1 MDSVDLVNALINNST
16 IDTSGG
22 LRPEE
27 VPTLNNA
34 ALAQEGYNRAAAI
47 ASLTPEE
54 LAMYEQANNRPMS
67 LLELASMGQGAI
79 QYGQDA
85 RALDRAGILEYGQ
98 AALGGFGEGFVS
110 ALAAPAAMAAG
121 AQADLAMARENA
133 IRERLGL
140 PSIAHNYTGELTKA
154 ANDMAQGFGNWFRS
168 NEQLQYAK
176 ADAAKRA
183 ARQQRDNL
191 QYQQDLAN
199 GMGAGEAGF
208 RDFLRSAVTG
218 IENFADNPTNMVD
231 TTSQLAGELVAQ
243 GLGAKGL
250 GKALG
255 TGTSTA
261 GKVFN
266 STAATV
272 VSEMASGV
280 GDAAEA
286 IEKLSDK
293 QLLQQSPE
301 FRQLYVENLAE
312 GKTYEQAIKDAR
324 TELTRQAS
332 LLEIGS
338 SGLAALLGAK
348 FARPV
353 ERLMPNANAPISLVR
368 DSLSEGIEEAIT
380 GFGQGVGTNIAAQQT
395 YNPDQRIMEGVGA
408 QTTEGALAGALGSA
422 TLRTPGSIVQGINDI
437 NQKVQSL
444 SEQKEAEKA
453 NALETLNQADNAKQ
467 ANLDNAVK
475 VEEATVSEP
484 DPLSPEDSSV
494 ETPYRKVTDSSGN
507 VQYHHS
513 NPNYDKP
520 SSLDAKDVTNYKL
533 DEILPEEAR
542 TSLIRALRYLNDKVK
557 QKTATEEELNT
568 YVGLVDRMKDN
579 LKGHTDFIHLLKE
592 KENRDYSSDE
602 VYSNFNHLYAGI
614 LGDASLKDSFTEK
627 VLEDNKK
634 RNKSVYDFGLELN
647 KNQEVAKKRLES
659 YSNKALDKL
668 AKVEDTSKAGAELKA
683 VAKGL
688 SQGTIDIAEPKVKK
702 TILKIRNKANQTDDE
717 RVINSVYTIL
727 DKANKLNLL
736 KGRNNGIFKVNN
748 NLYHEDYGTKRAIG
762 NIVFDITSAI
772 ANNNEKALDN
782 HLERLNH
789 VNLALTRK
797 RRLQQQ
803 ALKNLDNTKHTYVSY
818 NSATQK
824 EYVEQ
829 TYLGSLDLYD
839 ENADNQQKVATIQ
852 NAINEVV
859 SSTYPDKQLSTAETV
874 DELPDVDKLKDQF
887 RKKYGTNKKSSSK
900 ATYTPNTSTTAES
913 EVTTTPAQ
921 QAPQIKPTQ
930 PSVAPQ
936 QAVDTTPPPLDQEQ
950 EEEVQEQ
957 EETNSEPEE
966 SEEEATTPVV
976 QESQDN
982 TVDDEDNAED
992 DEDTE
997 DKEDEVTVDIDKDID
1012 DDADVDTEEKNAE
1025 LNSEPE
1031 TGEEETS
1038 APTQQE
1044 TKATDNTEAKE
1055 EEKDSTEADNAETEE
1070 EEKKDNSAQPQ
1081 AVQPFT
1087 VPQVDIEKD
1096 IKQKVTTPVSLKK
1109 SKVSSPPKKKTAHP
1123 VTTSA
1128 QPQKATSASTPTPKQ
1143 QIPFTINAINKAVVA
1158 NTPIA
1163 PKVDPS
1169 TPEAGL
1175 EENTAVASFGSLPVA
1190 PSLPELRPYVAP
1202 KATVSFD
1209 LDDVDIPEEERELNR
1224 ELISS
1229 AAAERAMINQQIE
1242 ADVFGYKELTPD
1254 DKDLQEEI
1262 NKSFKEKGYS
1272 TNVHYGILQT
1282 QTNHKDNPF
1291 TMKDL
1296 VKSIATTQWADNLSG
1311 SPEAKWSAQT
1321 RSIIGYAYD
1330 QVSNPTRID
1339 YMTGDEMLE
1348 FAEKRMDLKQFYFKQ
1363 QKEKQKTVWADLFT
1377 NEQNKHLEEE
1387 FKKAYD
1393 QADHDGK
1400 TNKDI
1405 IANWSKKFRTFTT
1418 GALAPKKEHPND
1430 NLDNL
1435 GGYIKSNI
1443 AKGTPAT
1450 EIAFGIKLENGEL
1463 NCEHLT
1469 TERALAVFTEM
1480 DPISGVLHLNPKAEV
1495 TMAMATLATAQKI
1508 ETRLNCKDDLALEE
1522 SLNQFGLGKKDLAG
1536 LSEEDMVAF
1545 RYGMP
1550 VDSVTQDAATT
1561 FEDYAGFRNNNDT
1574 SQSLSGELLSRAF
1587 AELGTQFLI
1596 KQGIIRTQIFY
1607 FIPKYDSNGDALRD
1621 ASGNIQYQRISS
1633 EAGAL
1638 NKNPDKITL
1647 VYAVPTLAYAD
1658 LDETNEG
1665 KDIGEPKTYKGK
1677 EIPEVSFLGVGNDDF
1692 LDRLFSHAPKRAF
1705 YTDPKDLPEAPT
1717 HQLRHPDVP
1726 LTPAQQQALLNQE
1739 QTPHELDKDFAF
1751 VMTAIEE
1758 AGVHAI
1764 TGNGEDAS
1772 GYYNDESAATLKGR
1786 RENLSRDYKKA
1797 IKRMLAALSA
1807 NPLHPA
1813 IWGADDIHGGGRSQ
1827 ERMDNGDQASK
1838 LMRYMFPNVHELID
1852 IFGTDTRA
1860 YEDHMNF
1867 KRAVLQAFGV
1877 KLKKNSDEEIDEIF
1891 DKVLTAFLDKYDGGN
1906 FDPKAYLNSV
1916 EGVLEAFDTIGSSFG
1931 GKPENAF
1938 IGLSATINLFKY
1950 AKAVKTNGQF
1960 INTLP
1965 IEFDGSC
1972 HGFAMAHWLMDA
1984 SKEFTV
1990 QTIKAMYRSDIYPG
2004 LDRTSSIEMQKAL
2017 GEDNY
2022 TANAAACQAKVA
2034 ACINNVLQR
2043 EAEGRAPISLAVED
2057 PITGETI
2064 VLTEKDLMLDIFSL
2078 IGNLS
2083 NGNLTINEE
2092 ALQAAAVNGSSDNVG
2107 KIVDIARI
2115 ASKGPTMRV
2124 NYGQGAAQN
2133 AVETWNE
2140 LSADFSL
2147 KLSDIIQANQE
2158 GNEVPPYKVY
2168 FKKELEKGEMS
2179 EDQAFAKF
2187 QGIGRALYFLNN
2199 YSIEAVE
2206 DTAPNGRP
2214 LGTFRERIVKAEQEI
2229 PMLDLFKLGKDE
2241 VPNKDQLKELRK
2253 FTLSNTD
2260 NYSPN
2265 LMSSFRQF
2273 YSDHMYDAVNEART
2287 SGYKGFMN
2295 LIVSLYSVSA
2305 EMAGTVIIEQIHKK
2319 ITDNGGLL
2327 PSNNEVLDIRKKT
2340 AQYFPTIVKGS
2351 GTNLDL
2357 ARSAKTNVNVLKKT
2371 RQKDKSFKE
2380 REVNATR
2387 ITSCS
2392 LNNSTVEQGPFAGEK
2407 VMATLHTD
2415 QLARIPVPNG
2425 VGPIAITTIANS
2437 DGMMQLILFLMK
2449 QLDRSAVNRY
2459 DGVDI
2464 AVKAAQDAG
2473 VYINEAARATIQNII
2488 TIGHIENATKLVAGM
2503 MTFSNEYKALGN
2515 TPEDIKRKE
2524 YLNMIANALH
2534 RALCIYNPAYLK
2546 EAKRK
2551 GRDPTF
2557 TPSFD
2562 ELQTILK
2569 KYFLDK
2575 IREYHKNLFINN
2587 VVKASLPMTM
2597 AHMSVSAQAYRV
2609 RDRRDTFEV
2618 DPTLSIDATL
2628 EAVAKEAQR
2637 RREIVEKHYKEIYS
2651 HYLRTGVFKIPD
2663 EVFENPISTYNG
2675 VSYAFNSDPLL
2686 LPIPTPYRRS
2696 LPNVRS
2702 PNNREVAANAP
2713 VDQAP
2718 PRDTVA
2724 VQPQQTT
2731 IRNKGRQ
2738 STFLQNMVKTF
2749 LNTNPALMSD
2759 RFTRRDLQNFLD
2771 TFLETNTKDM
2781 QVKTATIAELTKAG
2795 FATDLTDTSGL
2806 FVPEDNTLYLI
2817 KDNFSKKDKAEKA
2830 EVVVHELIH
2839 ALTASRIAAIY
2850 NDKDHPLRENLLRL
2864 AQLRIEFGHRLKQS
2878 DPAKYDDFNNRVNKG
2893 DQLTKIQEFVAYML
2907 TDPDYLEF
2915 AKTEQYLHKN
2925 LKHKILGLFRHF
2937 TKLFM
2942 QIFGLKSKKDLRYY
2956 MSFYGQTLLHTT
2968 AIVAAVKPDTN
2979 HGGALLKYT
2988 NKGNGI
2994 NLAQWAAKLEDITNV
3009 ITANDSLKKG
3019 QFKAKQASIAAD
3031 IRDLMQE
3038 SGFSHL
3044 SNQEL
3049 LVASGIAT
3057 LYSSSAK
3064 LDSSTKLDAF
3074 ELRELVA
3081 KSLKPEDFAFPQD
3094 GNDMS
3099 LAQKRYDF
3107 ITGVTKQEALGEDSS
3122 LGIFMGLSLV
3132 SPQVKSILK
3141 NANIKVQKRL
3151 LGTER
3156 VLALSESPIDAALT
3170 SLGNRALQ
3178 AINALSS
3185 IKNKPKGVIETIASL
3200 NRDLVEIQKKASILE
3215 KPTNL
3220 VDNLNNGVVNK
3231 VDEAGT
3237 RFLQGDTLKKWATSD
3252 KGFLQF
3258 LAHSLNLTVPLL
3270 LKEDNSFYIAH
3281 KKTILELV
3289 NTYERDNPGM
3299 LSRFFITAY
3308 RELVSADEQADKIFA
3323 AEKEAK
3329 AVIQATRNNW
3339 REVAPREIKKH
3350 FTDEGVRLTD
3360 KDNAVLNTVILK
3372 SDLGTLD
3379 SATIASVMTGN
3390 LNKEINKRK
3399 AQLSDIAIEKSEQ
3412 LAKYLITRRASQGM
3426 LRNAEAISIFALDQR
3441 IRSKSRRPKDNLVKD
3456 STVAIDELVTLLA
3469 LKEDMKTFNRAREIY
3484 AQAPNAFTY
3493 TVSQQR
3499 QNKEAEMA
3507 KVMLNNKNRYN
3518 YYKGFFPENTVT
3530 PTNVQ
3535 VVPVEAMS
3543 YYKSLGYK
3551 SIGTSFDKNFAY
3563 MQSTID
3569 PMSTFNQ
3576 GGLQSIINQTGG
3588 VDAVTGWSPNSRVFK
3603 RIKSPKVVERLT
3615 LAIPTM
3621 ADRPEAYLP
3630 VLDETGSEIIGYE
3643 IAIDP
3648 EKFSSVSYE
3657 TDFAKNLGAWK
3668 GRQIEEQLARDF
3680 NKELVKTVKEMYE
3693 EASPSEQ
3700 KTNFVDLIQLAKKD
3714 PLVKDA
3720 LDNLSPET
3728 LIELSGKP
3736 RLPKEFFVRRD
3747 LISDIIGRRQASVI
3761 DLKTGLTYWNP
3772 RVQRALVNALEGVV
3786 GKKALYYLYRGEK
3799 FTNALISSARNFI
3812 VIRSGEVMVFNLL
3825 GNFVSLLVRGVPL
3838 NEILTL
3844 APKIVKEL
3852 EHFNRS
3858 RQKQVIIE
3866 MALNAEKG
3874 KDNPDERKIAAL
3886 ERRLEQEKAM
3896 ISNLTYSG
3904 DLLKAGEYNT
3914 IADLGD
3920 VNDDIL
3926 LSTGKWGEYIE
3937 KQVDKLPDVL
3947 KEGGRQLILSKDTAL
3962 YRGLEKGT
3970 QYGDFVAKAIL
3981 YHHLITRKNVKPNR
3995 ALSKVRYEYVNYDM
4009 LPGRTREYLE
4019 NIGLLWFYNYKL
4031 RSVRTMVSM
4040 LKENPLGSVISLFSP
4055 ISLDL
4060 DIGTALTDNFFSKLI
4075 TNPFGSIG
4083 PKILD
4088 LPWITNHLW
4097 YNMFS

>member
-1 MDSVDLVNALINNST
+1 MDNIDLVNAIINSNPV
-16 IDTSGG
+16 DTSGG
-22 LRPEE
+22 LNPSDINR
-27 VPTLNNA
+27 LNTA
-34 ALAQEGYNRAAAI
+34 ALAQEGYNRAAAN
-47 ASLTPEE
+47 AALSPEE
-54 LAMYEQANNRPMS
+54 LALYNANNQARS
-67 LLELASMGQGAI
+67 FLELAAMGQGAS
-79 QYGQDA
+79 QYIQDA
-85 RALDRAGILEYGQ
+85 AALDSATALEYGQ
-98 AALGGFGEGFVS
+98 AFAGGLGEGFVS
-110 ALAAPAAMAAG
+110 ALAAPVAMAAG
-121 AQADLAMARENA
+121 AQADLAVARENA
-133 IRERLGL
+133 IREQLGL
-140 PSIAHNYTGELTKA
+140 PSIAHNYTGEFTKA

-168 NEQLQYAK
+168 DEQLQYAK

-191 QYQQDLAN
+191 QYQKDLEN

-208 RDFLRSAVTG
+208 RDFLRSMTTG
-218 IENFADNPTNMVD
+218 WENFTDNPTNMFD
-231 TTSQLAGELVAQ
+231 TTGQLAGELVAQ
-243 GLGAKGL
+243 GLGAKGI

-261 GKVFN
+261 GKVLN
-266 STAATV
+266 STASTV
-272 VSEMASGV
+272 ISEMASGV
-280 GDAAEA
+280 GDSAEA
-286 IEKLSDK
+286 IDKLSDK

-301 FRQLYVENLAE
+301 FQQLYVEGLAQ

-324 TELTRQAS
+324 TELKRQAS

-353 ERLMPNANAPISLVR
+353 ERLMPNASAPTSLVR
-368 DSLSEGIEEAIT
+368 DSLSEGVEEAIT
-380 GFGQGVGTNIAAQQT
+380 GFGQGMGTNIAAQQT

-422 TLRTPGSIVQGINDI
+422 TLRTPGSIVQSINEV
-437 NQKVQSL
+437 NQKVQLL
-444 SEQKEAEKA
+444 SEQKEAERASAIKA
-453 NALETLNQADNAKQ
+453 INQASTAKQ

-484 DPLSPEDSSV
+484 DPLSPEDSSI

-513 NPNYDKP
+513 NSNYDNP
-520 SSLDAKDVTNYKL
+520 ASLDTNDVINYKL
-533 DEILPEEAR
+533 DEILPEEA
-542 TSLIRALRYLNDKVK
+542 SADLLSALEYLNDKVK
-557 QKTATEEELNT
+557 QKTATEEELT
-568 YVGLVDRMKDN
+568 AYVGLVDRMKDN

-592 KENRDYSSDE
+592 KENRDYSSDIT
-602 VYSNFNHLYAGI
+602 YSNFNHLYAGL
-614 LGDASLKDSFTEK
+614 LGDEALKDSFDEK
-627 VLEDNKK
+627 LLNDNKDA
-634 RNKSVYDFGLELN
+634 NKIIYDFGLEFS
-647 KNQEVAKKRLES
+647 KNQEIAKKRLES

-668 AKVEDTSKAGAELKA
+668 AKVEDTSTAGAELNA

-688 SQGTIDIAEPKVKK
+688 SQGTIDIADPKVKK
-702 TILKIRNKANQTDDE
+702 TILKIRNKANQTNNE
-717 RVINSVYTIL
+717 KVINSIYTIL
-727 DKANKLNLL
+727 DEANRLSLL
-736 KGRNNGIFKVNN
+736 KNREKGVARIND
-748 NLYHEDYGTKRAIG
+748 NLYHRDYGAKKAIG
-762 NIVFDITSAI
+762 NIISNITA
-772 ANNNEKALDN
+772 AMATNNEKALEV

-797 RRLQQQ
+797 RKILQQ
-803 ALKNLDNTKHTYVSY
+803 ALKDLDNSRHGYISY
-818 NSATQK
+818 NPVSQK
-824 EYVEQ
+824 EYGAGVN
-829 TYLGSLDLYD
+829 LGSLDLYD
-839 ENADNQQKVATIQ
+839 DNAENQQKVATIL

-859 SSTYPDKQLSTAETV
+859 SSSYPDRRLSDAEIIE
-874 DELPDVDKLKDQF
+874 ELPDVDKLKEQF
-887 RKKYGTNKKSSSK
+887 RKKYSNYYKQKPSSTS
-900 ATYTPNTSTTAES
+900 NTSITPEPEVDTTA
-913 EVTTTPAQ
+913 PQ
-921 QAPQIKPTQ
+921 QAPQTEPMQ
-930 PSVAPQ
+930 PSVESQ

-950 EEEVQEQ
+950 EE
-957 EETNSEPEE
+957 TNSKPEE
-966 SEEEATTPVV
+966 GEEEAVTSVAQT
-976 QESQDN
+976 SQDN
-982 TVDDEDNAED
+982 AVN
-992 DEDTE
+992 
-997 DKEDEVTVDIDKDID
+997 DKDKD
-1012 DDADVDTEEKNAE
+1012 AE

-1031 TGEEETS
+1031 SGEEGAST
-1038 APTQQE
+1038 PVQQKTQ
-1044 TKATDNTEAKE
+1044 TIDNTEP
-1055 EEKDSTEADNAETEE
+1055 EEK
-1070 EEKKDNSAQPQ
+1070 NSRVQPQ

-1087 VPQVDIEKD
+1087 VPQVDIGKD
-1096 IKQKVTTPVSLKK
+1096 IKQKATIPVPLKK
-1109 SKVSSPPKKKTAHP
+1109 SKIFSLPKKKKSQS
-1123 VTTSA
+1123 VTTNA
-1128 QPQKATSASTPTPKQ
+1128 QPQKVTAAPTPTLKQ
-1143 QIPFTINAINKAVVA
+1143 QISFTINAINKAVVA
-1158 NTPIA
+1158 STPIA
-1163 PKVDPS
+1163 PAVDPS
-1169 TPEAGL
+1169 TPAADL

-1202 KATVSFD
+1202 KAKVSFD
-1209 LDDVDIPEEERELNR
+1209 LNDVDIPEEERELNGD
-1224 ELISS
+1224 LISS
-1229 AAAERAMINQQIE
+1229 AVAKKAMINQQIE
-1242 ADVFGYKELTPD
+1242 ADVFGNKGLTPD
-1254 DKDLQEEI
+1254 DKDIQEEI
-1262 NKSFKEKGYS
+1262 NRSFKEKGYS
-1272 TNVHYGILQT
+1272 KNNYYGTLQT
-1282 QTNHKDNPF
+1282 QTNHKDNPY

-1296 VKSIATTQWADNLSG
+1296 VKSIATTKWTDIPSG

-1339 YMTGDEMLE
+1339 YMTGEEMLTL
-1348 FAEKRMDLKQFYFKQ
+1348 AEERMDLKQFYFKQ
-1363 QKEKQKTVWADLFT
+1363 QVEEEKDVWADLFT
-1377 NEQNKHLEEE
+1377 NEQNKHLQDS
-1387 FKKAYD
+1387 FQKAYD

-1405 IANWSKKFRTFTT
+1405 ISNWSKEFHTFTS
-1418 GALAPKKEHPND
+1418 GALAPKKDHPND

-1435 GGYIKSNI
+1435 GGYIKSSI
-1443 AKGTPAT
+1443 AKGTSAT
-1450 EIAFGIKLENGEL
+1450 EVAFGIKLENDEL
-1463 NCEHLT
+1463 NFKHLT
-1469 TERALAVFTEM
+1469 TERALAVFTEI
-1480 DPISGVLHLNPKAEV
+1480 DPTTGDLHFNSKAEA

-1508 ETRLNCKDDLALEE
+1508 ETRLNCRDDVALEQ

-1536 LSEEDMVAF
+1536 LNEEDMVAF

-1550 VDSVTQDAATT
+1550 IDSVIQDNATT

-1596 KQGIIRTQIFY
+1596 KQGIIRTQVFY

-1621 ASGNIQYQRISS
+1621 ASGNIQYQRIDSK
-1633 EAGAL
+1633 AGAL

-1658 LDETNEG
+1658 LDETNEN

-1677 EIPEVSFLGVGNDDF
+1677 EIPEVSFVGVGNDDF
-1692 LDRLFSHAPKRAF
+1692 LDKLFSHAPKRAF
-1705 YTDPKDLPEAPT
+1705 YTDPKDMPEAPT

-1726 LTPAQQQALLNQE
+1726 LTAAQQQALLNQG
-1739 QTPHELDKDFAF
+1739 QTPHELDKNFAF
-1751 VMTAIEE
+1751 VMISIEE
-1758 AGVHAI
+1758 DGVHTI

-1772 GYYNDESAATLKGR
+1772 GDYNDESAATLKGR

-1797 IKRMLAALSA
+1797 IKRMLAALAA

-1813 IWGADDIHGGGRSQ
+1813 IWGAHDIHGGGRSQ

-1838 LMRYMFPNVHELID
+1838 LMRYMFSNVHELIN

-1867 KRAVLQAFGV
+1867 KRAILQAFGV
-1877 KLKKNSDEEIDEIF
+1877 KLKKNSDEEINETF
-1891 DKVLTAFLDKYDGGN
+1891 DKVLTAFLDKYNGGN
-1906 FDPKAYLNSV
+1906 FDPKSYLNSV
-1916 EGVLEAFDTIGSSFG
+1916 EGILEAFDTIGSSFG

-1950 AKAVKTNGQF
+1950 AKAVKTDGQF

-1965 IEFDGSC
+1965 IEHDGSC
-1972 HGFAMAHWLMDA
+1972 NGFAMSHWLMDA

-1990 QTIKAMYRSDIYPG
+1990 QTVKAMYRSDIYPG

-2034 ACINNVLQR
+2034 AGINNVLQR
-2043 EAEGRAPISLAVED
+2043 EAEGRAPISLEVED
-2057 PITGETI
+2057 PITGET
-2064 VLTEKDLMLDIFSL
+2064 VTLTEKSLMLDTFSL

-2092 ALQAAAVNGSSDNVG
+2092 ALQAAAINGSSDNVG

-2133 AVETWNE
+2133 AIETWNE

-2147 KLSDIIQANQE
+2147 KLSDIVQENQE
-2158 GNEVPPYKVY
+2158 GREVPPYKVY

-2187 QGIGRALYFLNN
+2187 QAIGRSLYFLNN
-2199 YSIEAVE
+2199 YLIEAVE

-2214 LGTFRERIVKAEQEI
+2214 LGTFREKIVKAEQEI
-2229 PMLDLFKLGKDE
+2229 PMLDLFKLEKNE
-2241 VPNKDQLKELRK
+2241 TLNKDQLKELRK
-2253 FTLSNTD
+2253 FALSNTS
-2260 NYSPN
+2260 NYSSS

-2287 SGYKGFMN
+2287 SGYKGLMN
-2295 LIVSLYSVSA
+2295 LLVSLYSVSA
-2305 EMAGTVIIEQIHKK
+2305 EMAGTLIIEQIHKK

-2327 PSNNEVLDIRKKT
+2327 PSNNEILDIKKKT

-2351 GTNLDL
+2351 GTNLDM
-2357 ARSAKTNVNVLKKT
+2357 ARSAKTSVTILKKT
-2371 RQKDKSFKE
+2371 RQKDNSFKE

-2392 LNNSTVEQGPFAGEK
+2392 LNNSTVDSGPFAGEK

-2415 QLARIPVPNG
+2415 QVARIPVPNG
-2425 VGPIAITTIANS
+2425 VGPIAITTIANG
-2437 DGMMQLILFLMK
+2437 DGIMQLILFLLK
-2449 QLDRSAVNRY
+2449 QLDPSAVNRY

-2464 AVKAAQDAG
+2464 AVKASQDAG

-2503 MTFSNEYKALGN
+2503 MKFSNEYKALGN
-2515 TPEDIKRKE
+2515 TPEDAKRKE
-2524 YLNMIANALH
+2524 YLNTVANALH
-2534 RALCIYNPAYLK
+2534 RALCIYNSAYLR

-2551 GRDPTF
+2551 DRDPSF

-2562 ELQTILK
+2562 ELQVTVK

-2575 IREYHKNLFINN
+2575 VKEYHENLFINN
-2587 VVKASLPMTM
+2587 VVKASMPMTM
-2597 AHMSVSAQAYRV
+2597 AHMSVNAQAYRV
-2609 RDRRDTFEV
+2609 RDKRDTFEV
-2618 DPTLSIDATL
+2618 DPSLSVDA
-2628 EAVAKEAQR
+2628 AVEVVVQEMQR
-2637 RREIVEKHYKEIYS
+2637 RRTIVEKHYKEIYS
-2651 HYLRTGVFKIPD
+2651 HYLRTGIFKVPD

-2675 VSYAFNSDPLL
+2675 VSYAFNSDPLV
-2686 LPIPTPYRRS
+2686 LPTPTPYRRS
-2696 LPNVRS
+2696 IPNVRS
-2702 PNNREVAANAP
+2702 PINREVAIGAP

-2718 PRDTVA
+2718 PRDTVV
-2724 VQPQQTT
+2724 VQPHQTT
-2731 IRNKGRQ
+2731 IQNKGRQ

-2749 LNTNPALMSD
+2749 LNTNPALMSN
-2759 RFTRRDLQNFLD
+2759 RFTRKDMQNFLD
-2771 TFLETNTKDM
+2771 TFLEVNTKDM
-2781 QVKTATIAELTKAG
+2781 QVKTVTIAELTKAG

-2817 KDNFSKKDKAEKA
+2817 KDNFSKKDKTEKA
-2830 EVVVHELIH
+2830 EVVVHELMH

-2850 NDKDHPLRENLLRL
+2850 HDKKHPLRENLLEL
-2864 AQLRIEFGHRLKQS
+2864 AQLRIEFGHRLKQN
-2878 DPAKYDDFNNRVNKG
+2878 DPAKYDDFNRRVNKG
-2893 DQLTKIQEFVAYML
+2893 NQLTKIQEFVAYML
-2907 TDPDYLEF
+2907 TDPDYIEF
-2915 AKTEQYLHKN
+2915 AKTEQYLYKGI
-2925 LKHKILGLFRHF
+2925 KHKILGLFRHF

-2942 QIFGLKSKKDLRYY
+2942 QIFGLKGKKDLKHY

-2988 NKGNGI
+2988 NKGNDL

-3009 ITANDSLKKG
+3009 VTANNPLKEA
-3019 QFKAKQASIAAD
+3019 QFEAKQVSIAAD
-3031 IRDLMQE
+3031 IRSLMQE
-3038 SGFSHL
+3038 SGFSYL

-3049 LVASGIAT
+3049 LVASGIAA

-3064 LDSSTKLDAF
+3064 LDSSIKLDAF
-3074 ELRELVA
+3074 EVRELVA
-3081 KSLKPEDFAFPQD
+3081 KSLKPEDFVLPQD
-3094 GNDMS
+3094 GNDVS

-3107 ITGVTKQEALGEDSS
+3107 ITGVTKQEALGEDAS
-3122 LGIFMGLSLV
+3122 LGIFMGLALV
-3132 SPQVKSILK
+3132 SPEVKNILK

-3156 VLALSESPIDAALT
+3156 VLALSDSSIDAVIT

-3185 IKNKPKGVIETIASL
+3185 IKNKPKGVIALIASL

-3220 VDNLNNGVVNK
+3220 LENVNNAAVNR

-3237 RFLQGDTLKKWATSD
+3237 KLLQGDTLKKWATSD

-3258 LAHSLNLTVPLL
+3258 LANSLNMTVPLL

-3281 KKTILELV
+3281 KKAILELV
-3289 NTYERDNPGM
+3289 NTYEQENPGM

-3308 RELVSADEQADKIFA
+3308 RELVAADEQADKIFA

-3360 KDNAVLNTVILK
+3360 RDNAVLNTVILK

-3399 AQLSDIAIEKSEQ
+3399 AQLSDIAIGKSEQ

-3426 LRNAEAISIFALDQR
+3426 FRNAEAISIFALDQR
-3441 IRSKSRRPKDNLVKD
+3441 IRNKSRRSGDNLVKD
-3456 STVAIDELVTLLA
+3456 DTVAIDELITLLA

-3499 QNKEAEMA
+3499 QNKEVEMA
-3507 KVMLNNKNRYN
+3507 KVMLNGKNRYN
-3518 YYKGFFPENTVT
+3518 YYKGFFPQNTIT

-3551 SIGTSFDKNFAY
+3551 SIGTSFDKNFTY

-3588 VDAVTGWSPNSRVFK
+3588 VDAVTGWSPNSKVFK
-3603 RIKSPKVVERLT
+3603 RIRSPKVVERLT
-3615 LAIPTM
+3615 LALPTM

-3648 EKFSSVSYE
+3648 EKFNSVSYE

-3693 EASPSEQ
+3693 NASPSEQ
-3700 KTNFVDLIQLAKKD
+3700 KSNFVDLIQLAKKD

-3747 LISDIIGRRQASVI
+3747 LIPDIIGKRQASVI

-3772 RVQRALVNALEGVV
+3772 KTQKALVNALEGVV

-3812 VIRSGEVMVFNLL
+3812 VIRSGEVMIFNLL
-3825 GNFVSLLVRGVPL
+3825 GNFISLLVRGVPL

-3866 MALNAEKG
+3866 MTLNAEKG
-3874 KDNPDERKIAAL
+3874 KDNPNEKKIAAL

-3896 ISNLTYSG
+3896 ISNLTYSC

-3937 KQVDKLPDVL
+3937 KQVGKLPDVL

-3981 YHHLITRKNVKPNR
+3981 YHHLITKKNVKPNK

-4031 RSVRTMVSM
+4031 RSVRTAVSM
-4040 LKENPLGSVISLFSP
+4040 LKENPLGALLSLCSP
-4055 ISLDL
+4055 ISLGL
-4060 DIGTALTDNFFSKLI
+4060 DVGTALTDNFFSKLI

-4083 PKILD
+4083 PKLMDI
-4088 LPWITNHLW
+4088 PWIFNHLW

>member
-34 ALAQEGYNRAAAI
+34 ALTQEGYNRAAAI

-133 IRERLGL
+133 VREQLGL

-168 NEQLQYAK
+168 DEQLQYAK

-218 IENFADNPTNMVD
+218 LENFTDNPTNMVD

-243 GLGAKGL
+243 GLGAKGI

-255 TGTSTA
+255 TGASTA
-261 GKVFN
+261 GKVLN

-338 SGLAALLGAK
+338 SGLAALLGFK

-368 DSLSEGIEEAIT
+368 DSLSEGVEEAIT
-380 GFGQGVGTNIAAQQT
+380 GFGQGIGTNIAAQQT

-422 TLRTPGSIVQGINDI
+422 SLRTPGSIAQGINDI
-437 NQKVQSL
+437 NRKVQSL
-444 SEQKEAEKA
+444 GEQKEAERA
-453 NALETLNQADNAKQ
+453 SAVETLNQADNAKQ

-513 NPNYDKP
+513 NPNYDMP

-542 TSLIRALRYLNDKVK
+542 TSLIRVLRYLNDKVK

-568 YVGLVDRMKDN
+568 YVSLVDRMKDN

-602 VYSNFNHLYAGI
+602 AYSNFNHLYAGL
-614 LGDASLKDSFTEK
+614 LGDASLKDSFSEK
-627 VLEDNKK
+627 VLNDNKK
-634 RNKSVYDFGLELN
+634 RNKSVYDFGVELS
-647 KNQEVAKKRLES
+647 KNQEIAKKRLES

-668 AKVEDTSKAGAELKA
+668 AKVEDTSTAGAELNA

-688 SQGTIDIAEPKVKK
+688 SQGTIDITDPKVKK
-702 TILKIRNKANQTDDE
+702 TILKIRNKANQTNDE
-717 RVINSVYTIL
+717 KVINSIYTIL
-727 DKANKLNLL
+727 EEANKLSLL
-736 KGRNNGIFKVNN
+736 KGRKKGVAKVND
-748 NLYHEDYGTKRAIG
+748 NLYHQDYGFKKAIG
-762 NIVFDITSAI
+762 NIILNITAAMA
-772 ANNNEKALDN
+772 ANNQNALKA
-782 HLERLNH
+782 HLERLDH

-797 RRLQQQ
+797 RKILQQ
-803 ALKNLDNTKHTYVSY
+803 ALKDLDNSRHGYVSY
-818 NSATQK
+818 NPATQE
-824 EYVEQ
+824 EYEAGVN
-829 TYLGSLDLYD
+829 LGSFDLYD
-839 ENADNQQKVATIQ
+839 DNAENQQKVATIL

-859 SSTYPDKQLSTAETV
+859 SSYYPDRRLPDAEIIE
-874 DELPDVDKLKDQF
+874 ELPDVDKLKDQF
-887 RKKYGTNKKSSSK
+887 RKKYSNYYKQKPSFASN
-900 ATYTPNTSTTAES
+900 ASTTPEP
-913 EVTTTPAQ
+913 EVGTTTAQ
-921 QAPQIKPTQ
+921 QASQTEPTQ
-930 PSVAPQ
+930 PSVEPQ
-936 QAVDTTPPPLDQEQ
+936 QAVDTTPPSLDQEQ
-950 EEEVQEQ
+950 EEEATQQQ
-957 EETNSEPEE
+957 EETNSEP
-966 SEEEATTPVV
+966 
-976 QESQDN
+976 
-982 TVDDEDNAED
+982 
-992 DEDTE
+992 DTE
-997 DKEDEVTVDIDKDID
+997 DDDLSPWKLDSEPEKGKEKVTQQQEVQ
-1012 DDADVDTEEKNAE
+1012 DT
-1025 LNSEPE
+1025 NSEPE
-1031 TGEEETS
+1031 NGEEETS
-1038 APTQQE
+1038 VPVQQE
-1044 TKATDNTEAKE
+1044 AQATNNTETEE
-1055 EEKDSTEADNAETEE
+1055 EEKDSAEADNAETKEE
-1070 EEKKDNSAQPQ
+1070 EEKDSSAQPQ

-1087 VPQVDIEKD
+1087 VPQVDIERD
-1096 IKQKVTTPVSLKK
+1096 IKQKVTTPVPLKK
-1109 SKVSSPPKKKTAHP
+1109 SKVSSLPKKKKTQS

-1128 QPQKATSASTPTPKQ
+1128 QPQKARSASTPAPVPKQ
-1143 QIPFTINAINKAVVA
+1143 QVPFTINAINKAVVT

-1163 PKVDPS
+1163 PAVDPS
-1169 TPEAGL
+1169 TPEADL
-1175 EENTAVASFGSLPVA
+1175 KDNTAVASFGSLPAA
-1190 PSLPELRPYVAP
+1190 PSLPELRPYAAP
-1202 KATVSFD
+1202 KAEVSFD
-1209 LDDVDIPEEERELNR
+1209 LDDVDIPQEERELNR

-1296 VKSIATTQWADNLSG
+1296 VKSIATTQWADELSD

-1348 FAEKRMDLKQFYFKQ
+1348 LAEKRMDLKQFYFKQ
-1363 QKEKQKTVWADLFT
+1363 QKEKQKAVWADLFT

-1393 QADHDGK
+1393 QADRDGK

-1405 IANWSKKFRTFTT
+1405 IANWSKKFHTFTT

-1443 AKGTPAT
+1443 TKGTPAT
-1450 EIAFGIKLENGEL
+1450 EVAFGIKLENGEL

-1480 DPISGVLHLNPKAEV
+1480 DPISGILHLNPKAEV

-1550 VDSVTQDAATT
+1550 IDSVTQDAATT

-1633 EAGAL
+1633 KAGAL

-1665 KDIGEPKTYKGK
+1665 KEIGEPKTYKGK

-1739 QTPHELDKDFAF
+1739 QTPHELDKDFAS
-1751 VMTAIEE
+1751 VMTSIEE

-1867 KRAVLQAFGV
+1867 KRSVLQAFGV

-1891 DKVLTAFLDKYDGGN
+1891 DKVLTTFLDKYDGGN

-1916 EGVLEAFDTIGSSFG
+1916 EGLLEAFDAIGSSFG

-1972 HGFAMAHWLMDA
+1972 HGFAMSHWLMDA

-1990 QTIKAMYRSDIYPG
+1990 QTIKAMFRSDIYPG

-2064 VLTEKDLMLDIFSL
+2064 ILTEKDLMLDIFSL

-2092 ALQAAAVNGSSDNVG
+2092 ALQAAAANGSSDNVG

-2147 KLSDIIQANQE
+2147 KLSDIVQANQE

-2187 QGIGRALYFLNN
+2187 QGIGRSLYFLNN
-2199 YSIEAVE
+2199 YSIETVE

-2392 LNNSTVEQGPFAGEK
+2392 LNNSTVDQGPFAGEK

-2415 QLARIPVPNG
+2415 QVARIPVPNG

-2437 DGMMQLILFLMK
+2437 DGMMQLILFLMW

-2524 YLNMIANALH
+2524 YLNMVANALH

-2575 IREYHKNLFINN
+2575 IKEYHKNLFINN

-2609 RDRRDTFEV
+2609 RDKRDTFEV
-2618 DPTLSIDATL
+2618 DPTFSVDAAI
-2628 EAVAKEAQR
+2628 EVVAKEAQR

-2675 VSYAFNSDPLL
+2675 VSYAFNSDPLI

-2718 PRDTVA
+2718 PKDTVA

-2731 IRNKGRQ
+2731 IRNKGRH
-2738 STFLQNMVKTF
+2738 STFLQNMIKTF

-2759 RFTRRDLQNFLD
+2759 RFTRKDLKNFLD
-2771 TFLETNTKDM
+2771 TFLEVNTKDM

-2850 NDKDHPLRENLLRL
+2850 HDKEHPLRENLLRL
-2864 AQLRIEFGHRLKQS
+2864 AQLRFEFGHRLKQS
-2878 DPAKYDDFNNRVNKG
+2878 DPAKYADFNERVNKG

-2915 AKTEQYLHKN
+2915 AKTEQYLYKN
-2925 LKHKILGLFRHF
+2925 VKHKILGLFRHF

-2942 QIFGLKSKKDLRYY
+2942 QIFGLKSKKDLKHY

-2988 NKGNGI
+2988 NKGNDI
-2994 NLAQWAAKLEDITNV
+2994 NLAQWAAKLEDITSIV
-3009 ITANDSLKKG
+3009 TANNSLKEA
-3019 QFKAKQASIAAD
+3019 QFEAKQASIAAD
-3031 IRDLMQE
+3031 IRNLMQE

-3064 LDSSTKLDAF
+3064 LDSSIKLDAF

-3094 GNDMS
+3094 GNDAS

-3122 LGIFMGLSLV
+3122 LGIFMGLALV
-3132 SPQVKSILK
+3132 SPQVKNILK

-3156 VLALSESPIDAALT
+3156 ILALSDSPIDAAIT
-3170 SLGNRALQ
+3170 SVGNRALQ

-3220 VDNLNNGVVNK
+3220 LENLNSGVVNTI
-3231 VDEAGT
+3231 DEAGT
-3237 RFLQGDTLKKWATSD
+3237 KFLQGDTLKKWATSD

-3289 NTYERDNPGM
+3289 NIYERDNPGM

-3399 AQLSDIAIEKSEQ
+3399 AQLSDVAIEKSKQ

-3441 IRSKSRRPKDNLVKD
+3441 IRSKSRKPNDNLVKD

-3643 IAIDP
+3643 IAVDP

-3747 LISDIIGRRQASVI
+3747 LIPDVIGRRQASVI

-3772 RVQRALVNALEGVV
+3772 RVQRALVNALEGIA

-3874 KDNPDERKIAAL
+3874 RNNPSERKIAAL
-3886 ERRLEQEKAM
+3886 ERRLEQEKALV
-3896 ISNLTYSG
+3896 SNLTYSG

-3947 KEGGRQLILSKDTAL
+3947 KEGGRQLILTKDTAL

-3981 YHHLITRKNVKPNR
+3981 YHHLITKKNVKPNK

-4040 LKENPLGSVISLFSP
+4040 LKENPLGSIISMCSP
-4055 ISLDL
+4055 ISLGL

>member
-1 MDSVDLVNALINNST
+1 MSEISNIVSSIIANSQANVPQEAPLDFASNMDVNA
-16 IDTSGG
+16 
-22 LRPEE
+22 
-27 VPTLNNA
+27 A
-34 ALAQEGYNRAAAI
+34 ALAGYQLAAQNQA
-47 ASLTPEE
+47 LTPEE
-54 LAMYEQANNRPMS
+54 IELFSRNNGSSLANAIAMGEGARQFNEDAQAANEIG
-67 LLELASMGQGAI
+67 LL
-79 QYGQDA
+79 
-85 RALDRAGILEYGQ
+85 GQ
-98 AALGGFGEGFVS
+98 AGALVGGTVEGALNTALGV
-110 ALAAPAAMAAG
+110 PAMAAG
-121 AQADLAMARENA
+121 ASADIVAAQENA
-133 IRERLGL
+133 LRRRLGM
-140 PSIAHNYTGELTKA
+140 PERAHNYMGEFTGA
-154 ANDMAQGFGNWFRS
+154 INDFAEGAGNLFRS

-199 GMGAGEAGF
+199 GMGAGEATF
-208 RDFLRSAVTG
+208 RDFLRSAATG
-218 IENFADNPTNMVD
+218 LENFTDNPTMATDVVG
-231 TTSQLAGELVAQ
+231 QMIGELGVQ
-243 GLGAKGL
+243 GKAINVLSKLGRATSNL
-250 GKALG
+250 GKGSIG
-255 TGTSTA
+255 TGVT
-261 GKVFN
+261 V
-266 STAATV
+266 AT
-272 VSEMASGV
+272 EAASGM
-280 GDAAEA
+280 GTGAEA
-286 IEKLSDK
+286 INALSDK
-293 QLLQQSPE
+293 ELLEGSPE
-301 FRQLYVENLAE
+301 FRALYAEGLAQ

-324 TELTRQAS
+324 TELTRQVSLIEAMTAGAS
-332 LLEIGS
+332 ALV
-338 SGLAALLGAK
+338 AADL
-348 FARPV
+348 ARPV

-368 DSLSEGIEEAIT
+368 DSLSEGVEEAIT
-380 GFGQGVGTNIAAQQT
+380 GFGQGMGANIAAQQT

-422 TLRTPGSIVQGINDI
+422 TLRTPGSIVQGINEV

-444 SEQKEAEKA
+444 SEQKEAERA
-453 NALETLNQADNAKQ
+453 STIEAINQASAAKQ

-484 DPLSPEDSSV
+484 DPLSPEDSSI

-513 NPNYDKP
+513 NSNYDNP
-520 SSLDAKDVTNYKL
+520 ASLDTNDVINYKL
-533 DEILPEEAR
+533 DEILPEEA
-542 TSLIRALRYLNDKVK
+542 SANLLSALEYLNDKVK
-557 QKTATEEELNT
+557 QKTATEEELT
-568 YVGLVDRMKDN
+568 AYVGLVDRMKDN

-592 KENRDYSSDE
+592 KENRDYSSD
-602 VYSNFNHLYAGI
+602 VTYSNFNHLYAGL
-614 LGDASLKDSFTEK
+614 LGDEALKDSFDEK
-627 VLEDNKK
+627 LLNDNKDA
-634 RNKSVYDFGLELN
+634 NKIIYDFGLEFS
-647 KNQEVAKKRLES
+647 KNQEIAKKRLES

-668 AKVEDTSKAGAELKA
+668 AKVENTSTAGAELNA

-688 SQGTIDIAEPKVKK
+688 SQGTIDIADPKVKK
-702 TILKIRNKANQTDDE
+702 TILKIRNKANQTNDE
-717 RVINSVYTIL
+717 KVINSIYTIL
-727 DKANKLNLL
+727 DEANRLSLL
-736 KGRNNGIFKVNN
+736 KNREKGVARIND
-748 NLYHEDYGTKRAIG
+748 NLYHRDYGAKKAIG
-762 NIVFDITSAI
+762 NIISNITA
-772 ANNNEKALDN
+772 AMATNNEKALEA

-797 RRLQQQ
+797 RKILQQ
-803 ALKNLDNTKHTYVSY
+803 ALRDLDNSRHGYISY
-818 NSATQK
+818 NPVSQK
-824 EYVEQ
+824 EYEAGVN
-829 TYLGSLDLYD
+829 LGSLDLYD
-839 ENADNQQKVATIQ
+839 DNAENQQKVATIL

-859 SSTYPDKQLSTAETV
+859 SSSYPDRRLPDAEIIE
-874 DELPDVDKLKDQF
+874 ELPDVDKLKEQF
-887 RKKYGTNKKSSSK
+887 KKKYSNYYKQKPSFTS
-900 ATYTPNTSTTAES
+900 NTSITPEPEVDTTA
-913 EVTTTPAQ
+913 PQ
-921 QAPQIKPTQ
+921 QAPQTKPMQ
-930 PSVAPQ
+930 PSVEPQ
-936 QAVDTTPPPLDQEQ
+936 QVVDTTPPPLDQEQ
-950 EEEVQEQ
+950 EE
-957 EETNSEPEE
+957 TNSKPEE
-966 SEEEATTPVV
+966 GEEEAATSVAQT
-976 QESQDN
+976 SQDN
-982 TVDDEDNAED
+982 AVNDEDK
-992 DEDTE
+992 DT
-997 DKEDEVTVDIDKDID
+997 
-1012 DDADVDTEEKNAE
+1012 E

-1031 TGEEETS
+1031 SGEGEAST
-1038 APTQQE
+1038 PVQQE
-1044 TKATDNTEAKE
+1044 TQTTNNTEPE
-1055 EEKDSTEADNAETEE
+1055 EKKEKDS
-1070 EEKKDNSAQPQ
+1070 SAQPQ

-1096 IKQKVTTPVSLKK
+1096 IKQKATIPVPLKK
-1109 SKVSSPPKKKTAHP
+1109 SKIFSLPKKKKSQS
-1123 VTTSA
+1123 VTTNA
-1128 QPQKATSASTPTPKQ
+1128 QPQKVTAASTPAPKQ

-1158 NTPIA
+1158 STPIA
-1163 PKVDPS
+1163 PAVDPS
-1169 TPEAGL
+1169 TPAADL

-1202 KATVSFD
+1202 KAKVSFD
-1209 LDDVDIPEEERELNR
+1209 LNDVDIPEEERELNGD
-1224 ELISS
+1224 LISS
-1229 AAAERAMINQQIE
+1229 AAAKRAMINQQIE
-1242 ADVFGYKELTPD
+1242 ADVFGNKELTPD
-1254 DKDLQEEI
+1254 DKDIQEEI
-1262 NKSFKEKGYS
+1262 NRSFKEKGYS
-1272 TNVHYGILQT
+1272 KNNYYGTLQT
-1282 QTNHKDNPF
+1282 QTNHKDNPY

-1296 VKSIATTQWADNLSG
+1296 VKSIATTKWTDIPGG
-1311 SPEAKWSAQT
+1311 SPEAKWLAQT

-1339 YMTGDEMLE
+1339 YMTGEEMLTL
-1348 FAEKRMDLKQFYFKQ
+1348 AEERMDLKQFYFKQ
-1363 QKEKQKTVWADLFT
+1363 QVEEEKDVWADLFT
-1377 NEQNKHLEEE
+1377 NEQNKHLQDS
-1387 FKKAYD
+1387 FQKAYD

-1400 TNKDI
+1400 TNKDTI
-1405 IANWSKKFRTFTT
+1405 SNWSKEFHTFTS
-1418 GALAPKKEHPND
+1418 GALAPKKDHPND

-1443 AKGTPAT
+1443 AKGTSAT
-1450 EIAFGIKLENGEL
+1450 EVAFGIKLENDEL
-1463 NCEHLT
+1463 NFKHLT
-1469 TERALAVFTEM
+1469 TERALAVFTEI
-1480 DPISGVLHLNPKAEV
+1480 DPTTGDLHFNSKAEA

-1508 ETRLNCKDDLALEE
+1508 ETRLNCRDDVALEQ

-1536 LSEEDMVAF
+1536 LNEEDMVAF

-1550 VDSVTQDAATT
+1550 IDSVIQDNATT

-1658 LDETNEG
+1658 LDETNDN

-1677 EIPEVSFLGVGNDDF
+1677 EIPEVSFVGVGNDDF

-1751 VMTAIEE
+1751 VMISIEE
-1758 AGVHAI
+1758 DGVHTI

-1772 GYYNDESAATLKGR
+1772 GDYNDESAATLKGR

-1797 IKRMLAALSA
+1797 IKRMLAALAA

-1860 YEDHMNF
+1860 YKDHMNF

-1877 KLKKNSDEEIDEIF
+1877 KLKKNSDEEINETF
-1891 DKVLTAFLDKYDGGN
+1891 DKVLTAFLDRYDGGS
-1906 FDPKAYLNSV
+1906 FDPKAYLNSAI
-1916 EGVLEAFDTIGSSFG
+1916 GVQEAFDTISNSFG

-1938 IGLSATINLFKY
+1938 VGLSAAINLFKY
-1950 AKAVKTNGQF
+1950 AKAVKTDGQF

-1965 IEFDGSC
+1965 IEHDGSC
-1972 HGFAMAHWLMDA
+1972 NGFAMSHWLMDA

-1990 QTIKAMYRSDIYPG
+1990 QTVKAMYRSDIYPG

-2034 ACINNVLQR
+2034 AGINNVLQR
-2043 EAEGRAPISLAVED
+2043 EAEGRAPVSLEVED
-2057 PITGETI
+2057 PITGET
-2064 VLTEKDLMLDIFSL
+2064 VTLTEKSLMLDTFSL

-2092 ALQAAAVNGSSDNVG
+2092 ALQAAAANGSSDNVG

-2133 AVETWNE
+2133 AIETWNE

-2147 KLSDIIQANQE
+2147 KLSDIVQENQD
-2158 GNEVPPYKVY
+2158 GKEVPPYKVY

-2187 QGIGRALYFLNN
+2187 QAIGRSLYFLNN

-2214 LGTFRERIVKAEQEI
+2214 LGTFREKIVKAEQEI

-2241 VPNKDQLKELRK
+2241 TLDKDQLKKLRK

-2260 NYSPN
+2260 NYSSN

-2273 YSDHMYDAVNEART
+2273 YSDHMYDAVSEART
-2287 SGYKGFMN
+2287 SGYKELMN
-2295 LIVSLYSVSA
+2295 LITSLYAVSA
-2305 EMAGTVIIEQIHKK
+2305 EMAGTLIIEQVHKK
-2319 ITDNGGLL
+2319 ITDNGGLS
-2327 PSNNEVLDIRKKT
+2327 PSNNEILDIRKKT

-2351 GTNLDL
+2351 GTNLDM
-2357 ARSAKTNVNVLKKT
+2357 ARSAKTSVTILKKT
-2371 RQKDKSFKE
+2371 RQKDNSFKE

-2387 ITSCS
+2387 ITSCQ
-2392 LNNSTVEQGPFAGEK
+2392 LNNSTVDHGPFAGEK

-2415 QLARIPVPNG
+2415 QVARIPVPNG
-2425 VGPIAITTIANS
+2425 VGPIAITTIANG
-2437 DGMMQLILFLMK
+2437 DGIMQLILFLMK
-2449 QLDRSAVNRY
+2449 QLDPSAVNRY

-2464 AVKAAQDAG
+2464 AVKASEDAG

-2503 MTFSNEYKALGN
+2503 MKFSNEYKALGN
-2515 TPEDIKRKE
+2515 TPEDTKRKE
-2524 YLNMIANALH
+2524 YLNTVANALH
-2534 RALCIYNPAYLK
+2534 RALCIYNSAYLK

-2551 GRDPTF
+2551 GRDPSF

-2562 ELQTILK
+2562 ELQVTVK

-2575 IREYHKNLFINN
+2575 VKEYHENLFINN
-2587 VVKASLPMTM
+2587 VVKASMPMTM
-2597 AHMSVSAQAYRV
+2597 AHMSVNAQAYRV
-2609 RDRRDTFEV
+2609 RDKRDTFEV
-2618 DPTLSIDATL
+2618 DPSLSVDAAI
-2628 EAVAKEAQR
+2628 EVVAQEMQR
-2637 RREIVEKHYKEIYS
+2637 RRTIVEKHYKEIYS
-2651 HYLRTGVFKIPD
+2651 HYLRTGVFKVPD

-2675 VSYAFNSDPLL
+2675 VSYAFNSDPLV
-2686 LPIPTPYRRS
+2686 LPTPTPYRRS
-2696 LPNVRS
+2696 IPNVRS
-2702 PNNREVAANAP
+2702 PINREVTAGAP

-2724 VQPQQTT
+2724 VQPHQTT
-2731 IRNKGRQ
+2731 IQNKGRQ

-2749 LNTNPALMSD
+2749 LNTNPALMSN
-2759 RFTRRDLQNFLD
+2759 RFTRKDMQNFLD
-2771 TFLETNTKDM
+2771 TFLEVNTKDM

-2830 EVVVHELIH
+2830 EVVVHELMH
-2839 ALTASRIAAIY
+2839 ALTASKIAAIY
-2850 NDKDHPLRENLLRL
+2850 HDKKHPLRENLLRL
-2864 AQLRIEFGHRLKQS
+2864 AQLRIEFGHRLKQN
-2878 DPAKYDDFNNRVNKG
+2878 DPAKYDDFNRRVNKG
-2893 DQLTKIQEFVAYML
+2893 NQLTKIQEFVAYML
-2907 TDPDYLEF
+2907 TDPDYIEF
-2915 AKTEQYLHKN
+2915 AKTEQYLYKGV
-2925 LKHKILGLFRHF
+2925 KHKILGLFRHF

-2942 QIFGLKSKKDLRYY
+2942 QIFGLKSKKDLKHY

-2988 NKGNGI
+2988 NKGNDL
-2994 NLAQWAAKLEDITNV
+2994 NLAQWTAKLEDVTNV
-3009 ITANDSLKKG
+3009 VTANNPLKEA
-3019 QFKAKQASIAAD
+3019 QFEAKQVSIAAD
-3031 IRDLMQE
+3031 IRSLMQE
-3038 SGFSHL
+3038 SGFSYL

-3049 LVASGIAT
+3049 LVASGIAA

-3064 LDSSTKLDAF
+3064 LDSSIKLDAF
-3074 ELRELVA
+3074 EVRELVA
-3081 KSLKPEDFAFPQD
+3081 KSLKPEDFTLPQD
-3094 GNDMS
+3094 GNDVS

-3107 ITGVTKQEALGEDSS
+3107 ITGVAKQEVLGEDAS
-3122 LGIFMGLSLV
+3122 LGIFMGLALV
-3132 SPQVKSILK
+3132 SPEVKNILK

-3156 VLALSESPIDAALT
+3156 VLALSDSPIDAVIT

-3185 IKNKPKGVIETIASL
+3185 IKNKPKGVTALIASL

-3220 VDNLNNGVVNK
+3220 LNDINSAAVNR

-3258 LAHSLNLTVPLL
+3258 LANSLNMTVPLL

-3281 KKTILELV
+3281 KKAILELV
-3289 NTYERDNPGM
+3289 NTYEQENPGM

-3308 RELVSADEQADKIFA
+3308 RELVAADEQADKIFA

-3350 FTDEGVRLTD
+3350 FTDEGIRLTD
-3360 KDNAVLNTVILK
+3360 RDNAVLNTVILK

-3399 AQLSDIAIEKSEQ
+3399 TQLSDIAIGKSEQ

-3426 LRNAEAISIFALDQR
+3426 FRNAEAISIFALDQR
-3441 IRSKSRRPKDNLVKD
+3441 IRNKSRRSGDNLVKD
-3456 STVAIDELVTLLA
+3456 STVAIDELITLLA

-3507 KVMLNNKNRYN
+3507 KVMLNDKNRYN
-3518 YYKGFFPENTVT
+3518 YYKGFFPQNTIT
-3530 PTNVQ
+3530 PANVQ
-3535 VVPVEAMS
+3535 VVPVEAMP

-3603 RIKSPKVVERLT
+3603 RIRSPKVVERLT
-3615 LAIPTM
+3615 LALPTM

-3693 EASPSEQ
+3693 NASPSEQ
-3700 KTNFVDLIQLAKKD
+3700 KSNFVDLIQLAKKD

-3747 LISDIIGRRQASVI
+3747 LIPDIVGRRQASVI

-3772 RVQRALVNALEGVV
+3772 KTQKALVNALEGVV

-3812 VIRSGEVMVFNLL
+3812 VIRSGEVMIFNLL
-3825 GNFVSLLVRGVPL
+3825 GNFISLLVRGVPL

-3866 MALNAEKG
+3866 MTLNAEKG
-3874 KDNPDERKIAAL
+3874 KDNPSERKIAAL

-3896 ISNLTYSG
+3896 ISNLTYSC

-3981 YHHLITRKNVKPNR
+3981 YHHLITKKHVKPNK

-4031 RSVRTMVSM
+4031 RSVRTAVSM
-4040 LKENPLGSVISLFSP
+4040 LKENPLGALLSLCSP
-4055 ISLDL
+4055 ISLGL
-4060 DIGTALTDNFFSKLI
+4060 DVGTALTDNFFSKLI
-4075 TNPFGSIG
+4075 TNPFGSVG
-4083 PKILD
+4083 PKLMD
-4088 LPWITNHLW
+4088 VPWIFNHLW

>member
-1 MDSVDLVNALINNST
+1 MDNIDLVNAIINSNPV
-16 IDTSGG
+16 DTSGG
-22 LRPEE
+22 LNPSDINR
-27 VPTLNNA
+27 LNTA
-34 ALAQEGYNRAAAI
+34 ALAQEGYNRAAAN
-47 ASLTPEE
+47 ATLSPEE
-54 LAMYEQANNRPMS
+54 LALYNANNQARS
-67 LLELASMGQGAI
+67 FLELAAMGQGAS
-79 QYGQDA
+79 QYMQDA
-85 RALDRAGILEYGQ
+85 AALDSATALEYGQ
-98 AALGGFGEGFVS
+98 AFAGGLGEGFVS
-110 ALAAPAAMAAG
+110 ALAAPVAMAAG
-121 AQADLAMARENA
+121 AQADLAVARENA
-133 IRERLGL
+133 IREQLGL
-140 PSIAHNYTGELTKA
+140 PSIAHNYTGEFTKA

-168 NEQLQYAK
+168 NEQLQYTK

-183 ARQQRDNL
+183 ARQQADNL
-191 QYQQDLAN
+191 QYQKDLAN
-199 GMGAGEAGF
+199 GMGEGEATF

-218 IENFADNPTNMVD
+218 FENFTDNPTNMFD
-231 TTSQLAGELVAQ
+231 TTGQLVGELVAQ
-243 GLGAKGL
+243 GLGAKGI

-261 GKVFN
+261 GKVLN
-266 STAATV
+266 STASTV

-280 GDAAEA
+280 GDSAEA
-286 IEKLSDK
+286 IDKLSDK

-301 FRQLYVENLAE
+301 FQQLYVEGLAQ

-324 TELTRQAS
+324 TELKRQAS

-353 ERLMPNANAPISLVR
+353 EKLMPNANAPTSLVR
-368 DSLSEGIEEAIT
+368 DSLSEGVEEAIT
-380 GFGQGVGTNIAAQQT
+380 GFGQGMGTNIAAQQT

-408 QTTEGALAGALGSA
+408 QTTEGAIAGALGSA
-422 TLRTPGSIVQGINDI
+422 TLRTPGFIVQGINEV

-444 SEQKEAEKA
+444 SEQKKAERASAIEAI
-453 NALETLNQADNAKQ
+453 NQASTAKQ

-484 DPLSPEDSSV
+484 DPLSPEDSSI

-513 NPNYDKP
+513 NSNYDNP
-520 SSLDAKDVTNYKL
+520 ASLDTNDVINYKL
-533 DEILPEEAR
+533 DEILPEEAS
-542 TSLIRALRYLNDKVK
+542 TDLFSALEYLNDKVE
-557 QKTATEEELNT
+557 QKTATEEELT
-568 YVGLVDRMKDN
+568 AYVGLVDRMKDN

-592 KENRDYSSDE
+592 KENRDYSSDIT
-602 VYSNFNHLYAGI
+602 YSNFNHLYAGL
-614 LGDASLKDSFTEK
+614 LGDETLKDSFDEK
-627 VLEDNKK
+627 LLNDNKDA
-634 RNKSVYDFGLELN
+634 NKIIYDFGLEFS
-647 KNQEVAKKRLES
+647 KNQEIAKKRLES

-668 AKVEDTSKAGAELKA
+668 AKVEDTSTAGAELNA

-688 SQGTIDIAEPKVKK
+688 SQGTIDIADPKVKK
-702 TILKIRNKANQTDDE
+702 TILKIRNKANQTNDE
-717 RVINSVYTIL
+717 KVINSIYTIL
-727 DKANKLNLL
+727 DEANKLSLL
-736 KGRNNGIFKVNN
+736 KNREKGVARIND
-748 NLYHEDYGTKRAIG
+748 NLYHRDYGAKKAIG
-762 NIVFDITSAI
+762 NIISNITA
-772 ANNNEKALDN
+772 AMATNNEKALKA

-797 RRLQQQ
+797 RKILQQ
-803 ALKNLDNTKHTYVSY
+803 ALRDLDNSRHGYISY
-818 NSATQK
+818 NPVSQE
-824 EYVEQ
+824 EYVAGVN
-829 TYLGSLDLYD
+829 LGSLDLYD
-839 ENADNQQKVATIQ
+839 DNAENQQKVATIL
-852 NAINEVV
+852 NAINEIV
-859 SSTYPDKQLSTAETV
+859 SSSYPDRRLPDAEIIE
-874 DELPDVDKLKDQF
+874 ELPDVDKLKEQF
-887 RKKYGTNKKSSSK
+887 RKKYSNYYKQKPSFTS
-900 ATYTPNTSTTAES
+900 NTSITPEPEVDTTA
-913 EVTTTPAQ
+913 PQ
-921 QAPQIKPTQ
+921 QAPQTEPMQ
-930 PSVAPQ
+930 PSVEPQ

-950 EEEVQEQ
+950 EETNSKPEEGE
-957 EETNSEPEE
+957 EET
-966 SEEEATTPVV
+966 ATSVV
-976 QESQDN
+976 QTSQDN
-982 TVDDEDNAED
+982 AVNDEDRD
-992 DEDTE
+992 
-997 DKEDEVTVDIDKDID
+997 
-1012 DDADVDTEEKNAE
+1012 AE

-1031 TGEEETS
+1031 SGEEEASTLV
-1038 APTQQE
+1038 QQE
-1044 TKATDNTEAKE
+1044 TQTTDNIKPE
-1055 EEKDSTEADNAETEE
+1055 EKKEKDSN
-1070 EEKKDNSAQPQ
+1070 AQPQ

-1096 IKQKVTTPVSLKK
+1096 IKQKATIPVPLKK
-1109 SKVSSPPKKKTAHP
+1109 SKIFSLPKKKKSQS
-1123 VTTSA
+1123 VTTNV
-1128 QPQKATSASTPTPKQ
+1128 QPQKVTAASTPTSKQ

-1158 NTPIA
+1158 STPIA
-1163 PKVDPS
+1163 PAVDPS
-1169 TPEAGL
+1169 TPAADL

-1202 KATVSFD
+1202 KAKVSFD
-1209 LDDVDIPEEERELNR
+1209 LNDVDIPEEERELNGD
-1224 ELISS
+1224 LISS
-1229 AAAERAMINQQIE
+1229 AAAKRAMINQQIE
-1242 ADVFGYKELTPD
+1242 ADVFGNNGLTPN
-1254 DKDLQEEI
+1254 DKDTQEEI
-1262 NKSFKEKGYS
+1262 NRSFKEKGYS
-1272 TNVHYGILQT
+1272 KNNYYGTLQT
-1282 QTNHKDNPF
+1282 QTNHKDNPY

-1296 VKSIATTQWADNLSG
+1296 VKSIATTKWTDIPGG

-1339 YMTGDEMLE
+1339 YMTGEEMLTL
-1348 FAEKRMDLKQFYFKQ
+1348 AEERMDLKQTYFKQ
-1363 QKEKQKTVWADLFT
+1363 QVEEEKDVWADLFT
-1377 NEQNKHLEEE
+1377 NEQNKHLQDS
-1387 FKKAYD
+1387 FQKAYD
-1393 QADHDGK
+1393 QADHDGR

-1405 IANWSKKFRTFTT
+1405 ISNWSKEFHTFTS
-1418 GALAPKKEHPND
+1418 GALAPKKDHPND

-1435 GGYIKSNI
+1435 GDYIKSNI
-1443 AKGTPAT
+1443 AKGTSAT
-1450 EIAFGIKLENGEL
+1450 EVAFGIKLENDEL
-1463 NCEHLT
+1463 NFKHLT
-1469 TERALAVFTEM
+1469 TERALAVFTEI
-1480 DPISGVLHLNPKAEV
+1480 DPTTGDLHFNSKAEA

-1508 ETRLNCKDDLALEE
+1508 ETRLNCRDDVALEQ

-1536 LSEEDMVAF
+1536 LNEEDMVAF

-1550 VDSVTQDAATT
+1550 IDSAIQDNATT

-1596 KQGIIRTQIFY
+1596 KQGIIRTQVFY

-1621 ASGNIQYQRISS
+1621 ASGNIQYQRIDSK
-1633 EAGAL
+1633 AGAL

-1658 LDETNEG
+1658 LDETNEN

-1677 EIPEVSFLGVGNDDF
+1677 EIPEVSFVGVGNDDF
-1692 LDRLFSHAPKRAF
+1692 LDKLFSHAPKRAF
-1705 YTDPKDLPEAPT
+1705 YTDPKDMPEAPT

-1726 LTPAQQQALLNQE
+1726 LTAAQQQALLNQE

-1751 VMTAIEE
+1751 VMVSIEE
-1758 AGVHAI
+1758 DGVHTI

-1772 GYYNDESAATLKGR
+1772 GDYNDESAATLKGR

-1797 IKRMLAALSA
+1797 IKRMLAALAA

-1813 IWGADDIHGGGRSQ
+1813 IWGAHDIHGGGRSQ

-1838 LMRYMFPNVHELID
+1838 LMRYMFSNVHELIN

-1877 KLKKNSDEEIDEIF
+1877 KLKKNSDEEINETF
-1891 DKVLTAFLDKYDGGN
+1891 DKVLTAFLDKYDGGK
-1906 FDPKAYLNSV
+1906 FDPKSYLNSV
-1916 EGVLEAFDTIGSSFG
+1916 EGILEAFDTIGSSFG

-1950 AKAVKTNGQF
+1950 AKAVKTDGQF

-1965 IEFDGSC
+1965 IEHDGSC
-1972 HGFAMAHWLMDA
+1972 NGFAMSHWLMDA

-1990 QTIKAMYRSDIYPG
+1990 QTVKAMYRSDIYPG

-2034 ACINNVLQR
+2034 AGINNVLQR
-2043 EAEGRAPISLAVED
+2043 EAEGRAPVSLEVED
-2057 PITGETI
+2057 PITGET
-2064 VLTEKDLMLDIFSL
+2064 VTLTEKSLMLDTFSL

-2092 ALQAAAVNGSSDNVG
+2092 ALQAAAINGSSDNVG

-2133 AVETWNE
+2133 AIETWNE

-2147 KLSDIIQANQE
+2147 KLSDIVQENQE
-2158 GNEVPPYKVY
+2158 GREVPPYKVY

-2187 QGIGRALYFLNN
+2187 QAIGRSLYFLNN

-2214 LGTFRERIVKAEQEI
+2214 LGTFREKIVKAEQEI
-2229 PMLDLFKLGKDE
+2229 PMLDLFKLRKDE
-2241 VPNKDQLKELRK
+2241 TLNKDQLKELRK
-2253 FTLSNTD
+2253 FALSNTS
-2260 NYSPN
+2260 NYSSS

-2295 LIVSLYSVSA
+2295 LLVSLYSVSA
-2305 EMAGTVIIEQIHKK
+2305 EMAGTLIIEQIHKK

-2327 PSNNEVLDIRKKT
+2327 PSNNEILDIKNKT

-2351 GTNLDL
+2351 GTNLDM
-2357 ARSAKTNVNVLKKT
+2357 ARSAKTNVNILKKT
-2371 RQKDKSFKE
+2371 RYKDKPFKE

-2387 ITSCS
+2387 ITSCN
-2392 LNNSTVEQGPFAGEK
+2392 LNNSTVDNGPFAGEK

-2415 QLARIPVPNG
+2415 QVARIPVPNG
-2425 VGPIAITTIANS
+2425 VGPIAITTIANG
-2437 DGMMQLILFLMK
+2437 DGIMQLILFLMK
-2449 QLDRSAVNRY
+2449 QLDPSAVNRY

-2464 AVKAAQDAG
+2464 AVKASEDAG

-2503 MTFSNEYKALGN
+2503 MKFSNEYKALGN
-2515 TPEDIKRKE
+2515 TPEDAKRKE
-2524 YLNMIANALH
+2524 YLNTVANALH
-2534 RALCIYNPAYLK
+2534 RALCIYNPAYLR

-2551 GRDPTF
+2551 GRDPSF

-2562 ELQTILK
+2562 ELQVTLK

-2575 IREYHKNLFINN
+2575 VKEYHENLFINN
-2587 VVKASLPMTM
+2587 VVKASMPMTM
-2597 AHMSVSAQAYRV
+2597 AHMSVNAQAYRV
-2609 RDRRDTFEV
+2609 RDKRDTFEV
-2618 DPTLSIDATL
+2618 DPSLSVDAAI
-2628 EAVAKEAQR
+2628 EVVVQEMQR
-2637 RREIVEKHYKEIYS
+2637 RRAIVEKHYKEIYS
-2651 HYLRTGVFKIPD
+2651 HYLRTGVFKVPD

-2675 VSYAFNSDPLL
+2675 VSYAFNSDPLV
-2686 LPIPTPYRRS
+2686 LPTPTPYRRS
-2696 LPNVRS
+2696 IPNVRS
-2702 PNNREVAANAP
+2702 PINREVTAGAP

-2724 VQPQQTT
+2724 VQPHQTT

-2738 STFLQNMVKTF
+2738 STFLQNMVRTF
-2749 LNTNPALMSD
+2749 LNTNPALMSN
-2759 RFTRRDLQNFLD
+2759 RFIRKDMQNFLD
-2771 TFLETNTKDM
+2771 TFLEVNTKDM

-2830 EVVVHELIH
+2830 EVVVHELMH
-2839 ALTASRIAAIY
+2839 ALTASKIAAIY
-2850 NDKDHPLRENLLRL
+2850 HDKKHPLRENLLEL
-2864 AQLRIEFGHRLKQS
+2864 AQLRIEFGHRLKQN
-2878 DPAKYDDFNNRVNKG
+2878 DPAKYDDFNRRVNKG
-2893 DQLTKIQEFVAYML
+2893 NQLTKIQEFVAYML
-2907 TDPDYLEF
+2907 TDPDYIEF
-2915 AKTEQYLHKN
+2915 AKTEQYLYKGV
-2925 LKHKILGLFRHF
+2925 KHKILGLFRHF

-2942 QIFGLKSKKDLRYY
+2942 QIFGLKSKKDLRHY

-2988 NKGNGI
+2988 NKGNDL

-3009 ITANDSLKKG
+3009 LTANNPLKEA
-3019 QFKAKQASIAAD
+3019 QFEAKQVSIAAD
-3031 IRDLMQE
+3031 IRSLMQE
-3038 SGFSHL
+3038 SGFSYL

-3049 LVASGIAT
+3049 LVASGIAA

-3064 LDSSTKLDAF
+3064 LDSSIKLDAF
-3074 ELRELVA
+3074 EVRELVA
-3081 KSLKPEDFAFPQD
+3081 KSLKPEDFALPQD
-3094 GNDMS
+3094 GNDVS

-3107 ITGVTKQEALGEDSS
+3107 ITGVTKQEALGEDAS
-3122 LGIFMGLSLV
+3122 LGIFMGLALV
-3132 SPQVKSILK
+3132 SPEVKNILK

-3156 VLALSESPIDAALT
+3156 VLALSDSPIDAALT

-3185 IKNKPKGVIETIASL
+3185 IKNKPKGVTELIASL

-3220 VDNLNNGVVNK
+3220 LESVNNAVVNT
-3231 VDEAGT
+3231 VNDAGT
-3237 RFLQGDTLKKWATSD
+3237 KFLQGDTLKKWATSD
-3252 KGFLQF
+3252 NGFLQF
-3258 LAHSLNLTVPLL
+3258 LANSLNMTVPLL

-3281 KKTILELV
+3281 KKAILELV
-3289 NTYERDNPGM
+3289 NTYEQENPGM
-3299 LSRFFITAY
+3299 LSRFFVTAY
-3308 RELVSADEQADKIFA
+3308 RELVAADEQADKIFA

-3360 KDNAVLNTVILK
+3360 RDNAVLNTVILK

-3426 LRNAEAISIFALDQR
+3426 FRNAEAISIFALDQR
-3441 IRSKSRRPKDNLVKD
+3441 IRNKSRRSGDNLVKD
-3456 STVAIDELVTLLA
+3456 STVAIDELITLLA

-3507 KVMLNNKNRYN
+3507 KVMLNDKNRYN
-3518 YYKGFFPENTVT
+3518 YYKGFFPQNTIT

-3603 RIKSPKVVERLT
+3603 RIRSPKVVERLT
-3615 LAIPTM
+3615 LALPTM

-3693 EASPSEQ
+3693 EASSSEK

-3747 LISDIIGRRQASVI
+3747 LIPDIVGRRQASVI
-3761 DLKTGLTYWNP
+3761 DLKTGLNYWNP
-3772 RVQRALVNALEGVV
+3772 KTQKALVNALEGVV

-3812 VIRSGEVMVFNLL
+3812 VIRSGEVMIFNLL
-3825 GNFVSLLVRGVPL
+3825 GNFISLLVRGVPL
-3838 NEILTL
+3838 NEILAL

-3866 MALNAEKG
+3866 MTLNAEKG
-3874 KDNPDERKIAAL
+3874 KDNPSEKKIATL

-3896 ISNLTYSG
+3896 ISNLTYSC

-3937 KQVDKLPDVL
+3937 KQVGKLPDVL

-3981 YHHLITRKNVKPNR
+3981 YHHLITKKNVKPNK

-4031 RSVRTMVSM
+4031 RSVRTAVSM
-4040 LKENPLGSVISLFSP
+4040 LKENPLGALLSLCSP
-4055 ISLDL
+4055 ISLGL
-4060 DIGTALTDNFFSKLI
+4060 DVGTALTDNFFSKLI
-4075 TNPFGSIG
+4075 TNPFGSVG
-4083 PKILD
+4083 PKLMDI
-4088 LPWITNHLW
+4088 PWIFNHLW

>member
-1 MDSVDLVNALINNST
+1 MSVVDNIIDSTLSSVGGINTPSLPQSQATMTNEQAEAL
-16 IDTSGG
+16 
-22 LRPEE
+22 
-27 VPTLNNA
+27 
-34 ALAQEGYNRAAAI
+34 GYQYAAAMQG
-47 ASLTPEE
+47 LTPEE
-54 LAMYEQANNRPMS
+54 FEAYGPKLPENLTAVDIANIGRGISAYDADRRVGTQQGASDYVASGLAGAVEGGLGTAYQTGATW
-67 LLELASMGQGAI
+67 LGELADTG
-79 QYGQDA
+79 
-85 RALDRAGILEYGQ
+85 
-98 AALGGFGEGFVS
+98 VS
-110 ALAAPAAMAAG
+110 AINQGRKLAGLSVFPHDFAGRFGAA
-121 AQADLAMARENA
+121 AQ
-133 IRERLGL
+133 
-140 PSIAHNYTGELTKA
+140 
-154 ANDMAQGFGNWFRS
+154 
-168 NEQLQYAK
+168 
-176 ADAAKRA
+176 
-183 ARQQRDNL
+183 QQV
-191 QYQQDLAN
+191 QDLAN
-199 GMGAGEAGF
+199 FIDYEGSDQVRRALAAEKAARTAMSEQKRQEDIANGASEFTAGLRQVGRDALEGATHFFDDPLAATRQITSLAGQVAVQAAARGALLRGKAAQLTPRAVDALILGATEGAGNVGSATEEIYRLPQETLIRNSPDYRNAYLYYIDAGY
-208 RDFLRSAVTG
+208 
-218 IENFADNPTNMVD
+218 
-231 TTSQLAGELVAQ
+231 
-243 GLGAKGL
+243 
-250 GKALG
+250 
-255 TGTSTA
+255 
-261 GKVFN
+261 
-266 STAATV
+266 
-272 VSEMASGV
+272 
-280 GDAAEA
+280 
-286 IEKLSDK
+286 
-293 QLLQQSPE
+293 SPE
-301 FRQLYVENLAE
+301 EADIAARQSLSFEASQKELGSGILGGVLGGYVMKPL
-312 GKTYEQAIKDAR
+312 D
-324 TELTRQAS
+324 EL
-332 LLEIGS
+332 
-338 SGLAALLGAK
+338 SGLIGGS
-348 FARPV
+348 AREV
-353 ERLMPNANAPISLVR
+353 
-368 DSLSEGIEEAIT
+368 GEEAIT
-380 GFGQGVGTNIAAQQT
+380 GLVQGIGSNYAKQSTYDENQTLTEDVGTQVA
-395 YNPDQRIMEGVGA
+395 
-408 QTTEGALAGALGSA
+408 EGAITGGLGSA
-422 TLRTPGSIVQGINDI
+422 TLRTPSSIAQGINDI

-444 SEQKEAEKA
+444 GEQKEAERDS
-453 NALETLNQADNAKQ
+453 ALETLNQASDATQ
-467 ANLDNAVK
+467 ANLDNAIK

-484 DPLSPEDSSV
+484 DPLSPEDSSI

-520 SSLDAKDVTNYKL
+520 SSLDANDVTNYKL

-542 TSLIRALRYLNDKVK
+542 ASLIRALRYLNDKVK
-557 QKTATEEELNT
+557 QKTATEEELNA

-592 KENRDYSSDE
+592 KENRNYSSDE
-602 VYSNFNHLYAGI
+602 VYSNFNHLYAGL

-634 RNKSVYDFGLELN
+634 RNKSVYGFGVELS

-668 AKVEDTSKAGAELKA
+668 AKVEDTSTAGAELNA

-688 SQGTIDIAEPKVKK
+688 SQGTIDIADPKVKK
-702 TILKIRNKANQTDDE
+702 TILKIRNKIDQTNDE
-717 RVINSVYTIL
+717 KVINSIYTIL
-727 DKANKLNLL
+727 EEANKLSLL
-736 KGRNNGIFKVNN
+736 KGRKKGVAKVND
-748 NLYHEDYGTKRAIG
+748 NLYHQDYGFKKAIG
-762 NIVFDITSAI
+762 SIISNITSAM
-772 ANNNEKALDN
+772 ATNNQNALKT

-797 RRLQQQ
+797 RKILQQ
-803 ALKNLDNTKHTYVSY
+803 ALKDLDNSRHEYVSY
-818 NSATQK
+818 NPATQE
-824 EYVEQ
+824 EYGAGVN
-829 TYLGSLDLYD
+829 LGSFDLYD
-839 ENADNQQKVATIQ
+839 DNAENQQKVATIL

-859 SSTYPDKQLSTAETV
+859 SSFYPDRRLPDAEIIEELS
-874 DELPDVDKLKDQF
+874 DVDKLKDQF
-887 RKKYGTNKKSSSK
+887 RKKYKNYYKQKPTF
-900 ATYTPNTSTTAES
+900 TSNASTAPEP
-913 EVTTTPAQ
+913 EVDTTTAQ
-921 QAPQIKPTQ
+921 QAPQTEPIQ
-930 PSVAPQ
+930 PSVEPQ
-936 QAVDTTPPPLDQEQ
+936 QVVDTTPPPLDQEQ

-957 EETNSEPEE
+957 EETNSDPAED
-966 SEEEATTPVV
+966 EEEAVTPVV
-976 QESQDN
+976 QGSQDN
-982 TVDDEDNAED
+982 AVDNK
-992 DEDTE
+992 E
-997 DKEDEVTVDIDKDID
+997 DKDDGEVDTVVTDKDTN
-1012 DDADVDTEEKNAE
+1012 DATDVDAEEKNAE

-1044 TKATDNTEAKE
+1044 TKATDNTEADNAETKEE
-1055 EEKDSTEADNAETEE
+1055 EEKDS
-1070 EEKKDNSAQPQ
+1070 SAQPQ

-1087 VPQVDIEKD
+1087 VPQVDIERD
-1096 IKQKVTTPVSLKK
+1096 IKQKVTTPVPLKK
-1109 SKVSSPPKKKTAHP
+1109 SKVSSLPKKKKTQS
-1123 VTTSA
+1123 VTTSV

-1143 QIPFTINAINKAVVA
+1143 QISFTINAINKAVVA

-1169 TPEAGL
+1169 TPEADL

-1190 PSLPELRPYVAP
+1190 PSLPELRPYAAP
-1202 KATVSFD
+1202 KAEVSFD
-1209 LDDVDIPEEERELNR
+1209 LDDVDIPQEERELNR

-1272 TNVHYGILQT
+1272 TNVRYGILQT

-1296 VKSIATTQWADNLSG
+1296 VKSIATTQWADELSG

-1348 FAEKRMDLKQFYFKQ
+1348 LAEKRMDLKQFYFKQ
-1363 QKEKQKTVWADLFT
+1363 QKEKQKAVWADLFT

-1393 QADHDGK
+1393 QADRDGK

-1435 GGYIKSNI
+1435 GGYIKSSI

-1450 EIAFGIKLENGEL
+1450 EVAFGIKLENGEL

-1480 DPISGVLHLNPKAEV
+1480 DPISGILHLNPKAEV

-1508 ETRLNCKDDLALEE
+1508 EARLNCKDDLALEE

-1550 VDSVTQDAATT
+1550 IDFVTQDAATT

-1633 EAGAL
+1633 EAGVL

-1647 VYAVPTLAYAD
+1647 IYAVPILAYAD

-1665 KDIGEPKTYKGK
+1665 KEIGEPKTYKGK

-1739 QTPHELDKDFAF
+1739 QTPHELDKDFAS
-1751 VMTAIEE
+1751 VMTSIEE

-1786 RENLSRDYKKA
+1786 RENQSRDYKKA

-1867 KRAVLQAFGV
+1867 KRSVLQAFGV

-1891 DKVLTAFLDKYDGGN
+1891 DKVLTTFLDKYDGGN
-1906 FDPKAYLNSV
+1906 FDSKAYLNSV
-1916 EGVLEAFDTIGSSFG
+1916 EGVLEAFDTISSSFG

-1972 HGFAMAHWLMDA
+1972 HGFAMGHWLMDA

-1990 QTIKAMYRSDIYPG
+1990 QTIKAMFRSDIYPG

-2064 VLTEKDLMLDIFSL
+2064 ILTEKGLMLDIFSL

-2092 ALQAAAVNGSSDNVG
+2092 ALQAAAANGSSDNVG

-2115 ASKGPTMRV
+2115 ASKEPTMRV

-2133 AVETWNE
+2133 AVETWNG

-2147 KLSDIIQANQE
+2147 KLSDIVQANQE

-2187 QGIGRALYFLNN
+2187 QGIGRSLYFLNN

-2241 VPNKDQLKELRK
+2241 TLTKDQLKELRK
-2253 FTLSNTD
+2253 FALSNTD
-2260 NYSPN
+2260 NYSSS

-2327 PSNNEVLDIRKKT
+2327 PSNNEILDIREKT

-2371 RQKDKSFKE
+2371 RQKDKPFKE

-2387 ITSCS
+2387 ITSCT
-2392 LNNSTVEQGPFAGEK
+2392 LNNSTVDQGPFAGEK
-2407 VMATLHTD
+2407 VMATLHID
-2415 QLARIPVPNG
+2415 QVARIPVPNG

-2524 YLNMIANALH
+2524 YLNMVANALH

-2551 GRDPTF
+2551 DRDPTF

-2575 IREYHKNLFINN
+2575 IKEYHKNLFINN

-2609 RDRRDTFEV
+2609 RDKRDTFEV
-2618 DPTLSIDATL
+2618 DPTLSVDAVT
-2628 EAVAKEAQR
+2628 EVVVKEAQR

-2663 EVFENPISTYNG
+2663 EVFENPISTFNG
-2675 VSYAFNSDPLL
+2675 VSYAFNSDPLV

-2749 LNTNPALMSD
+2749 LNTNPALMGD
-2759 RFTRRDLQNFLD
+2759 RFTRKDLQNFLD
-2771 TFLETNTKDM
+2771 TFLEVNTKDM

-2830 EVVVHELIH
+2830 EVVVHELVH

-2850 NDKDHPLRENLLRL
+2850 HDKNHPLRENLLRL
-2864 AQLRIEFGHRLKQS
+2864 AQLRFEFGHRLKQS

-2915 AKTEQYLHKN
+2915 AKTEQYLYKN
-2925 LKHKILGLFRHF
+2925 VKHKILGLFRHF

-2942 QIFGLKSKKDLRYY
+2942 QIFGLKSKKDLKHY

-2988 NKGNGI
+2988 NKGNDI
-2994 NLAQWAAKLEDITNV
+2994 NLAQWAAKLEDITSV
-3009 ITANDSLKKG
+3009 VTANNSLKEA
-3019 QFKAKQASIAAD
+3019 QFEAKQASITAD
-3031 IRDLMQE
+3031 IRNLMQE
-3038 SGFSHL
+3038 SGFSYL

-3064 LDSSTKLDAF
+3064 LDSSIKLDAF

-3094 GNDMS
+3094 GNDAS

-3122 LGIFMGLSLV
+3122 LGIFMGLALV
-3132 SPQVKSILK
+3132 SPQIKNILK

-3156 VLALSESPIDAALT
+3156 VLALSDSPIDAAIT
-3170 SLGNRALQ
+3170 SVGNRALQ

-3220 VDNLNNGVVNK
+3220 LENLNSGVVNTI
-3231 VDEAGT
+3231 DEAGT
-3237 RFLQGDTLKKWATSD
+3237 KFLQGDTLKKWATSD

-3289 NTYERDNPGM
+3289 NIYERDNPGM

-3399 AQLSDIAIEKSEQ
+3399 AQLSDVAIEKSEQ

-3441 IRSKSRRPKDNLVKD
+3441 IRSKSRRPNDNLVKD

-3603 RIKSPKVVERLT
+3603 RIRSPKVVERLT

-3747 LISDIIGRRQASVI
+3747 LIPDIIGRRQASVI

-3786 GKKALYYLYRGEK
+3786 GRKALYYLYRGEK

-3812 VIRSGEVMVFNLL
+3812 VIRSGEVMIFNLL

-3874 KDNPDERKIAAL
+3874 RDNPSERKIAAL

-3896 ISNLTYSG
+3896 ISNLTYSYE
-3904 DLLKAGEYNT
+3904 LLKAGEYNT

-3981 YHHLITRKNVKPNR
+3981 YHHLITKKNVKPNK

-4055 ISLDL
+4055 ISLGL

-4075 TNPFGSIG
+4075 TNPLGSIG

-4088 LPWITNHLW
+4088 IPWITNHLW

>member
-1 MDSVDLVNALINNST
+1 MSVVDDIINST
-16 IDTSGG
+16 LSSVGG
-22 LRPEE
+22 INTPSLPQSQATMTNEQAE
-27 VPTLNNA
+27 
-34 ALAQEGYNRAAAI
+34 ALGYQYAAAMQG
-47 ASLTPEE
+47 LTPEE
-54 LAMYEQANNRPMS
+54 FEAYGPKLPENLTPVDIANIGRGIS
-67 LLELASMGQGAI
+67 AYDADRRVGTQQGASDYVASGLAGAVEGGLGTAYQTGATWLGEFLDTGVSAINQGRKLAGLPVFPHDFAGRFGAAAQQQVEDLANFIDYEGSDQVRRAMAAEKAARTAMSEQKRQEDIANGASEFTAGLRQIGRDVLEGATHFFDDPLTATRQTSSLAGQVAVQAATRGALLRSKAAQLTPRAVDALILGATEGAGNVGSASEEIYSLPQETLI
-79 QYGQDA
+79 QNSPDYRNAYLYYIDA
-85 RALDRAGILEYGQ
+85 GYSPEEADIAARQSLSFEASQKELGSGILGG
-98 AALGGFGEGFVS
+98 ALGGYVMKPLDELS
-110 ALAAPAAMAAG
+110 
-121 AQADLAMARENA
+121 
-133 IRERLGL
+133 GL
-140 PSIAHNYTGELTKA
+140 IGGSV
-154 ANDMAQGFGNWFRS
+154 R
-168 NEQLQYAK
+168 
-176 ADAAKRA
+176 
-183 ARQQRDNL
+183 
-191 QYQQDLAN
+191 
-199 GMGAGEAGF
+199 EAG
-208 RDFLRSAVTG
+208 
-218 IENFADNPTNMVD
+218 
-231 TTSQLAGELVAQ
+231 
-243 GLGAKGL
+243 
-250 GKALG
+250 
-255 TGTSTA
+255 
-261 GKVFN
+261 
-266 STAATV
+266 
-272 VSEMASGV
+272 
-280 GDAAEA
+280 
-286 IEKLSDK
+286 
-293 QLLQQSPE
+293 
-301 FRQLYVENLAE
+301 
-312 GKTYEQAIKDAR
+312 
-324 TELTRQAS
+324 
-332 LLEIGS
+332 
-338 SGLAALLGAK
+338 
-348 FARPV
+348 
-353 ERLMPNANAPISLVR
+353 
-368 DSLSEGIEEAIT
+368 EEAIT
-380 GFGQGVGTNIAAQQT
+380 GLVQGIGSNYAKQSTYDENQTLTEDVGTQVA
-395 YNPDQRIMEGVGA
+395 
-408 QTTEGALAGALGSA
+408 EGAITGGLGSA
-422 TLRTPGSIVQGINDI
+422 TLRAPGSIAQGINDI
-437 NQKVQSL
+437 NQRVQSL
-444 SEQKEAEKA
+444 SEQKEAERDS
-453 NALETLNQADNAKQ
+453 ALETLNQSSDAKQ

-475 VEEATVSEP
+475 VEEATISEP

-520 SSLDAKDVTNYKL
+520 ASLDANDVTNYKL
-533 DEILPEEAR
+533 DEILPEKAR
-542 TSLIRALRYLNDKVK
+542 THLVSALKYLNDKVK
-557 QKTATEEELNT
+557 QKTATEEELNA

-592 KENRDYSSDE
+592 KENRDYSSDGM
-602 VYSNFNHLYAGI
+602 YSNFNHLYAGL
-614 LGDASLKDSFTEK
+614 LGDASLKDSFSEE
-627 VLEDNKK
+627 LLNDNKK
-634 RNKSVYDFGLELN
+634 TNKNLYDFGSELS
-647 KNQEVAKKRLES
+647 KNQEIAKKRLES

-668 AKVEDTSKAGAELKA
+668 AKVEDTSTAGAELNA

-688 SQGTIDIAEPKVKK
+688 SQGTIDIADPKVKK
-702 TILKIRNKANQTDDE
+702 TILKIRNKANQTNDE
-717 RVINSVYTIL
+717 KVINSIYTIL
-727 DKANKLNLL
+727 DEANKLSLL
-736 KGRNNGIFKVNN
+736 KNRKKGVARIND
-748 NLYHEDYGTKRAIG
+748 NLYHQDYGFKKAIG
-762 NIVFDITSAI
+762 NIILDITA
-772 ANNNEKALDN
+772 AMATNNENALKA

-797 RRLQQQ
+797 RKILQQ
-803 ALKNLDNTKHTYVSY
+803 ALKELDNSRHGYVSY
-818 NSATQK
+818 NPATQK
-824 EYVEQ
+824 EYGAGVN
-829 TYLGSLDLYD
+829 LGSLDLYD
-839 ENADNQQKVATIQ
+839 DNAENQQKVATIL

-859 SSTYPDKQLSTAETV
+859 SSSYPDRRLPDAEIIE
-874 DELPDVDKLKDQF
+874 ELPDVDKLKEQF
-887 RKKYGTNKKSSSK
+887 KKKYSNYYKKKPSF
-900 ATYTPNTSTTAES
+900 TSNA
-913 EVTTTPAQ
+913 TTTPEPEVDTIVPQ
-921 QAPQIKPTQ
+921 QASQTESTQ
-930 PSVAPQ
+930 PSVEPQ

-950 EEEVQEQ
+950 KAEEQEQ
-957 EETNSEPEE
+957 EEPNSKPEE
-966 SEEEATTPVV
+966 GEEEAATPVV
-976 QESQDN
+976 QSSQDN
-982 TVDDEDNAED
+982 TVDNKEN
-992 DEDTE
+992 E
-997 DKEDEVTVDIDKDID
+997 DKED
-1012 DDADVDTEEKNAE
+1012 TE
-1025 LNSEPE
+1025 LDSEPAN
-1031 TGEEETS
+1031 GEEETS
-1038 APTQQE
+1038 MLVQQE
-1044 TKATDNTEAKE
+1044 TQTTDSTEPEE
-1055 EEKDSTEADNAETEE
+1055 EEKDS
-1070 EEKKDNSAQPQ
+1070 SAQPQ

-1096 IKQKVTTPVSLKK
+1096 IKQKATIPVPLKK
-1109 SKVSSPPKKKTAHP
+1109 SKIFSLPKKKKSQP
-1123 VTTSA
+1123 VTTNT
-1128 QPQKATSASTPTPKQ
+1128 QPQKVTAASTPAPKQ
-1143 QIPFTINAINKAVVA
+1143 QIPFTINAINKAVVV
-1158 NTPIA
+1158 NTTIA
-1163 PKVDPS
+1163 PAVDPS
-1169 TPEAGL
+1169 TPAADL
-1175 EENTAVASFGSLPVA
+1175 EENTAIASFGPLPVA

-1202 KATVSFD
+1202 KAKVSFD
-1209 LDDVDIPEEERELNR
+1209 LNDADIPQEERELNGD
-1224 ELISS
+1224 LISS
-1229 AAAERAMINQQIE
+1229 TAAKKAMVNQQIE
-1242 ADVFGYKELTPD
+1242 ADVFGNKGLTPD
-1254 DKDLQEEI
+1254 DKDIQEEI

-1272 TNVHYGILQT
+1272 KNNYYGTLQT
-1282 QTNHKDNPF
+1282 QTNHKDNPY

-1296 VKSIATTQWADNLSG
+1296 VKSIATTKWTDVPGG
-1311 SPEAKWSAQT
+1311 SPEAKWAAQT

-1339 YMTGDEMLE
+1339 YMTGEEMLTL
-1348 FAEKRMDLKQFYFKQ
+1348 AEERMDLKQNYFKQ
-1363 QKEKQKTVWADLFT
+1363 QVEEKKDVWADLFT
-1377 NEQNKHLEEE
+1377 NEQNKHLQDSLQ
-1387 FKKAYD
+1387 KAFD
-1393 QADHDGK
+1393 QADHDNK
-1400 TNKDI
+1400 VNKDI
-1405 IANWSKKFRTFTT
+1405 ISSWGKKFHTFTS
-1418 GALAPKKEHPND
+1418 GALAPKKDHPND

-1450 EIAFGIKLENGEL
+1450 EVAFGIKLENGEL
-1463 NCEHLT
+1463 DFKNLT
-1469 TERALAVFTEM
+1469 TERALAVFTEI
-1480 DPISGVLHLNPKAEV
+1480 DPTTGDLHFNSKAEA

-1508 ETRLNCKDDLALEE
+1508 ETRLNCKDDVSLEQ

-1536 LSEEDMVAF
+1536 LNEEDMVAF

-1550 VDSVTQDAATT
+1550 VDSVIQDAAAT

-1574 SQSLSGELLSRAF
+1574 SQSLSGEMLSRAF

-1596 KQGIIRTQIFY
+1596 KQGIIRTQVFY

-1633 EAGAL
+1633 EAGVL

-1658 LDETNEG
+1658 LDETNEN

-1692 LDRLFSHAPKRAF
+1692 LDKLFSHAPKRAF
-1705 YTDPKDLPEAPT
+1705 YTNPKDMPEAPT

-1726 LTPAQQQALLNQE
+1726 LTAAQQQALLNQG

-1751 VMTAIEE
+1751 VMVSIEE
-1758 AGVHAI
+1758 DGVHTI

-1772 GYYNDESAATLKGR
+1772 GDYNDESAATLKGR

-1797 IKRMLAALSA
+1797 IKRMLAALVA

-1813 IWGADDIHGGGRSQ
+1813 IWGAHDIHGGGRSQ

-1838 LMRYMFPNVHELID
+1838 LMRYMFSNVHELID

-1860 YEDHMNF
+1860 YQDHMNF

-1877 KLKKNSDEEIDEIF
+1877 KLKKNSDEEINEIF

-1906 FDPKAYLNSV
+1906 FDPKSYLNSV
-1916 EGVLEAFDTIGSSFG
+1916 TGVLEAFDTIGSSFG

-1938 IGLSATINLFKY
+1938 IGLSATINLFRY
-1950 AKAVKTNGQF
+1950 AKALKTNGQF

-1965 IEFDGSC
+1965 IEHDGSC
-1972 HGFAMAHWLMDA
+1972 NGFAMGHWLMDA

-1990 QTIKAMYRSDIYPG
+1990 QTVKAMYRSDIYPG

-2034 ACINNVLQR
+2034 AGINNVLQR
-2043 EAEGRAPISLAVED
+2043 EAEGRAPVSLEVED
-2057 PITGETI
+2057 PITGET
-2064 VLTEKDLMLDIFSL
+2064 VTLTEKSLMLDTFSL

-2092 ALQAAAVNGSSDNVG
+2092 ALQAAAANGSSDNVG

-2158 GNEVPPYKVY
+2158 GKKVPPYKVY

-2187 QGIGRALYFLNN
+2187 QGIGRSLYFLNN

-2206 DTAPNGRP
+2206 DTAPDGRP
-2214 LGTFRERIVKAEQEI
+2214 LGTFREKIVKAEQEI

-2241 VPNKDQLKELRK
+2241 TLNKDQLKELRK
-2253 FTLSNTD
+2253 FALSDTS
-2260 NYSPN
+2260 NYSSS

-2295 LIVSLYSVSA
+2295 LLVSLYSVLA
-2305 EMAGTVIIEQIHKK
+2305 EMAGTLIIEQIHKK
-2319 ITDNGGLL
+2319 ITDNGGLS
-2327 PSNNEVLDIRKKT
+2327 PSNNEILGIRKKT

-2351 GTNLDL
+2351 GTNLDM
-2357 ARSAKTNVNVLKKT
+2357 ARSAKTNVTILKKT
-2371 RQKDKSFKE
+2371 RQKDNSFKE

-2392 LNNSTVEQGPFAGEK
+2392 LNNSTVDSGPFAGEK

-2415 QLARIPVPNG
+2415 QVARIPVPNG
-2425 VGPIAITTIANS
+2425 VGPIAITTIANG
-2437 DGMMQLILFLMK
+2437 DGIMQLILFLLK
-2449 QLDRSAVNRY
+2449 QLDPSAVNRY

-2464 AVKAAQDAG
+2464 AVKASQDAG

-2503 MTFSNEYKALGN
+2503 MKFSNEYKALGN
-2515 TPEDIKRKE
+2515 TPEDAKRKE
-2524 YLNMIANALH
+2524 YLNTVANALH
-2534 RALCIYNPAYLK
+2534 RALCIYNPAYLR

-2551 GRDPTF
+2551 GRDPSF

-2562 ELQTILK
+2562 ELQVTVK
-2569 KYFLDK
+2569 KDFLDK
-2575 IREYHKNLFINN
+2575 VKEYHENLFINN
-2587 VVKASLPMTM
+2587 VVKASMPMTM
-2597 AHMSVSAQAYRV
+2597 AHMSVNAQAYRV
-2609 RDRRDTFEV
+2609 RDKRDTFEV
-2618 DPTLSIDATL
+2618 DPSLSVDAAI
-2628 EAVAKEAQR
+2628 EVVAKEMQR
-2637 RREIVEKHYKEIYS
+2637 RRDIVEKHYKEIYS

-2675 VSYAFNSDPLL
+2675 VSYAFNSDPLV
-2686 LPIPTPYRRS
+2686 LPTPTPYRRS
-2696 LPNVRS
+2696 IPNVRS
-2702 PNNREVAANAP
+2702 PINREVDADAP

-2718 PRDTVA
+2718 PRDTVE

-2759 RFTRRDLQNFLD
+2759 RFTRKDLQNFLD
-2771 TFLETNTKDM
+2771 TFLEANTKDM

-2795 FATDLTDTSGL
+2795 FATDLTDTGGL

-2850 NDKDHPLRENLLRL
+2850 HDKKHPLRENLLQL

-2878 DPAKYDDFNNRVNKG
+2878 DPAKYDDFNSRVNKG

-2915 AKTEQYLHKN
+2915 AKTEQYLYKD
-2925 LKHKILGLFRHF
+2925 LKHRVLSLFRHF

-2942 QIFGLKSKKDLRYY
+2942 QIFGLKSKKDLRHY

-2988 NKGNGI
+2988 NKGNDI
-2994 NLAQWAAKLEDITNV
+2994 NLAQWAAKLEDITSV
-3009 ITANDSLKKG
+3009 ITANNSLKEA
-3019 QFKAKQASIAAD
+3019 QPEAKQVSIAAD
-3031 IRDLMQE
+3031 IRSLMQE
-3038 SGFSHL
+3038 SGFSYL

-3049 LVASGIAT
+3049 LVASGIAA

-3064 LDSSTKLDAF
+3064 LDSSIKLDAF

-3081 KSLKPEDFAFPQD
+3081 KALKPEDFIFPQD
-3094 GNDMS
+3094 GNDIS

-3107 ITGVTKQEALGEDSS
+3107 ITGATKQEALGEDAS
-3122 LGIFMGLSLV
+3122 LGIFMGLALV
-3132 SPQVKSILK
+3132 SPQVKNILR

-3156 VLALSESPIDAALT
+3156 VLALSDSPIDAVLT

-3220 VDNLNNGVVNK
+3220 LETINSAAVNK

-3258 LAHSLNLTVPLL
+3258 LAHSLNMTVPLL

-3281 KKTILELV
+3281 KKALLELV
-3289 NTYERDNPGM
+3289 NTYEQENPGM

-3308 RELVSADEQADKIFA
+3308 RELVAADEQADKIFA

-3360 KDNAVLNTVILK
+3360 RDSAVLNTVILK

-3426 LRNAEAISIFALDQR
+3426 FRNAEAISIFALEQR
-3441 IRSKSRRPKDNLVKD
+3441 IRSKSRRSGDNLVKD
-3456 STVAIDELVTLLA
+3456 STVAIDELITLLA

-3518 YYKGFFPENTVT
+3518 YYKGFFPQDTVT

-3535 VVPVEAMS
+3535 VVPVEAMP

-3603 RIKSPKVVERLT
+3603 RIRSPKVVERLT
-3615 LAIPTM
+3615 LALPTM

-3693 EASPSEQ
+3693 EASSSEK

-3747 LISDIIGRRQASVI
+3747 LIPDIIGRRQASII

-3772 RVQRALVNALEGVV
+3772 KVQRALVNALEGVV

-3812 VIRSGEVMVFNLL
+3812 VIRSGEVMIFNLL

-3874 KDNPDERKIAAL
+3874 KDNPSERKIAAL

-3896 ISNLTYSG
+3896 ISNLTYSY

-3981 YHHLITRKNVKPNR
+3981 YHHLTTKKNVKPNK

-4031 RSVRTMVSM
+4031 RSVRTAVSM
-4040 LKENPLGSVISLFSP
+4040 LKENPVGAIISLCSP
-4055 ISLDL
+4055 ISLGL

>member
-1 MDSVDLVNALINNST
+1 MSVVDDIINST
-16 IDTSGG
+16 LSSVGG
-22 LRPEE
+22 VSTPSLPQSQATMTNEQAE
-27 VPTLNNA
+27 
-34 ALAQEGYNRAAAI
+34 ALGYQYAAAMQG
-47 ASLTPEE
+47 LTPEE
-54 LAMYEQANNRPMS
+54 FEAYGPKLPENLTAVDIANIGRGIS
-67 LLELASMGQGAI
+67 AYDADRRVGTQQGASDYI
-79 QYGQDA
+79 ASG
-85 RALDRAGILEYGQ
+85 LAGAAEG
-98 AALGGFGEGFVS
+98 ALGTVYQTGVTWLGEAADMFVS
-110 ALAAPAAMAAG
+110 ALNQGRNLYDLPVIPHDFAGRWGAA
-121 AQADLAMARENA
+121 AQ
-133 IRERLGL
+133 
-140 PSIAHNYTGELTKA
+140 
-154 ANDMAQGFGNWFRS
+154 
-168 NEQLQYAK
+168 
-176 ADAAKRA
+176 
-183 ARQQRDNL
+183 QQV
-191 QYQQDLAN
+191 QDLAN
-199 GMGAGEAGF
+199 FIDYEGSDQIRRAIAAEKAARTAMSEQKRQEDIANGASEFTAGLRQLGRDALEGATHFFDDPLAATRQITSLAGQVAVQAATRGALLRAKGAQLAPRAVDALILGATEGAGNVGSATEEIYSLPQETLIRNSPDYRNAYLYYIDAGYSPERADIAARQSLSFEASQKELGSGILGGALGGYLMKPLDDLSGLIGGSAREAG
-208 RDFLRSAVTG
+208 
-218 IENFADNPTNMVD
+218 
-231 TTSQLAGELVAQ
+231 
-243 GLGAKGL
+243 
-250 GKALG
+250 
-255 TGTSTA
+255 
-261 GKVFN
+261 
-266 STAATV
+266 
-272 VSEMASGV
+272 
-280 GDAAEA
+280 
-286 IEKLSDK
+286 
-293 QLLQQSPE
+293 
-301 FRQLYVENLAE
+301 
-312 GKTYEQAIKDAR
+312 
-324 TELTRQAS
+324 
-332 LLEIGS
+332 
-338 SGLAALLGAK
+338 
-348 FARPV
+348 
-353 ERLMPNANAPISLVR
+353 
-368 DSLSEGIEEAIT
+368 EEAIT
-380 GFGQGVGTNIAAQQT
+380 GLVQGIGSNYAKQSTYDENQTLTEDVGTQVA
-395 YNPDQRIMEGVGA
+395 
-408 QTTEGALAGALGSA
+408 EGAITGGLGSA
-422 TLRTPGSIVQGINDI
+422 SLRAPSSIAQGIYDI
-437 NQKVQSL
+437 NQRVQS
-444 SEQKEAEKA
+444 SREQKEAKRASAVEA
-453 NALETLNQADNAKQ
+453 INQASATTQ

-475 VEEATVSEP
+475 VEEATVAEP
-484 DPLSPEDSSV
+484 DPLSPEDSSI
-494 ETPYRKVTDSSGN
+494 ETSYRKVTDSSGN
-507 VQYHHS
+507 TQYHHP
-513 NPNYDKP
+513 NPNYDDP
-520 SSLDAKDVTNYKL
+520 VSFDANDVTKYRL
-533 DEILPEEAR
+533 AEILPEEAGAHLV
-542 TSLIRALRYLNDKVK
+542 SALEYLNDKVK
-557 QKTATEEELNT
+557 QKTATEEDLAA
-568 YVGLVDRMKDN
+568 YVGLIDRMKDN

-592 KENRDYSSDE
+592 KENRDYSSDGT
-602 VYSNFNHLYAGI
+602 YSNYNHLYAGL
-614 LGDASLKDSFTEK
+614 LGDKTLKDSFNEK
-627 VLEDNKK
+627 LLADNKDV
-634 RNKSVYDFGLELN
+634 NQEIYDFGLELN
-647 KNQEVAKKRLES
+647 KNQEIAKKRLES
-659 YSNKALDKL
+659 FSNKALDKL
-668 AKVEDTSKAGAELKA
+668 AKVEDTSTAGAELNT

-688 SQGTIDIAEPKVKK
+688 SQGTIDIDDPKVKK
-702 TILKIRNKANQTDDE
+702 TILKIRNKANQTNDE
-717 RVINSVYTIL
+717 KVINSIYTIL
-727 DKANKLNLL
+727 EEANKLSLL
-736 KGRNNGIFKVNN
+736 KGRKKGVARIND
-748 NLYHEDYGTKRAIG
+748 NLYHQDYGAKKAIS
-762 NIVFDITSAI
+762 NIILDITA
-772 ANNNEKALDN
+772 AMATNNENALKA

-797 RRLQQQ
+797 RKILQQ
-803 ALKNLDNTKHTYVSY
+803 ALKDLDNSRHGYISY
-818 NSATQK
+818 NPVSQE
-824 EYVEQ
+824 EYEAGVN
-829 TYLGSLDLYD
+829 LGSLDLYD
-839 ENADNQQKVATIQ
+839 DNAENQQKVATIL

-859 SSTYPDKQLSTAETV
+859 SSSYPNRRLPDAEIIE
-874 DELPDVDKLKDQF
+874 ELPDVDKLKEQF
-887 RKKYGTNKKSSSK
+887 KKKYSNYYKQKPSFTS
-900 ATYTPNTSTTAES
+900 NTSTTPEP
-913 EVTTTPAQ
+913 EVDTTTAQ
-921 QAPQIKPTQ
+921 QAPQTEPTQ
-930 PSVAPQ
+930 PSVEPQ

-950 EEEVQEQ
+950 EETIAPSVTPSLEQQEENTPIVENTVQQQDTQEQ
-957 EETNSEPEE
+957 EETTSKPEEGEEETATPVIQGSQDNDVDNKKDGEADTVDNEDKDAELDSEPE
-966 SEEEATTPVV
+966 
-976 QESQDN
+976 N
-982 TVDDEDNAED
+982 
-992 DEDTE
+992 
-997 DKEDEVTVDIDKDID
+997 
-1012 DDADVDTEEKNAE
+1012 
-1025 LNSEPE
+1025 
-1031 TGEEETS
+1031 GEEETS
-1038 APTQQE
+1038 ASVQQE
-1044 TKATDNTEAKE
+1044 TQAE
-1055 EEKDSTEADNAETEE
+1055 EEKDSNV
-1070 EEKKDNSAQPQ
+1070 QPQ

-1096 IKQKVTTPVSLKK
+1096 IKQKATIPVPLKK
-1109 SKVSSPPKKKTAHP
+1109 SKIFSTPKKKKSQS
-1123 VTTSA
+1123 VTTNA
-1128 QPQKATSASTPTPKQ
+1128 QPQKATTASTSAPKQ

-1158 NTPIA
+1158 NIPIA
-1163 PKVDPS
+1163 PAVDSS
-1169 TPEAGL
+1169 TPAADL
-1175 EENTAVASFGSLPVA
+1175 EENTAIASFGSLPVA

-1202 KATVSFD
+1202 KAEVSFD
-1209 LDDVDIPEEERELNR
+1209 LDNVDIPEEEKELNR
-1224 ELISS
+1224 DLISS
-1229 AAAERAMINQQIE
+1229 AAAKRAMTNQQIE
-1242 ADVFGYKELTPD
+1242 ADVFGYKEITTD
-1254 DKDLQEEI
+1254 DKDVQEEI

-1272 TNVHYGILQT
+1272 TKNYYGTLQT
-1282 QTNHKDNPF
+1282 QTNHKDNPY

-1296 VKSIATTQWADNLSG
+1296 VKSIATTKWTDVPGG
-1311 SPEAKWSAQT
+1311 SLEAKWSAQT

-1339 YMTGDEMLE
+1339 YMTGEEMLT
-1348 FAEKRMDLKQFYFKQ
+1348 FAEERMDRKQFYFKQ
-1363 QKEKQKTVWADLFT
+1363 QAEKEKAVWADLFT
-1377 NEQNKHLEEE
+1377 NEQNKHLEEA
-1387 FKKAYD
+1387 FQKSVDKAD
-1393 QADHDGK
+1393 RDGK

-1405 IANWSKKFRTFTT
+1405 IANWSEKFRTFAA
-1418 GALAPKKEHPND
+1418 GALAPKKDHPNN

-1435 GGYIKSNI
+1435 GGYIKDNI

-1450 EIAFGIKLENGEL
+1450 EVAFGIKLENGEL
-1463 NCEHLT
+1463 SFKQLT
-1469 TERALAVFTEM
+1469 TKRALAVFTEM
-1480 DPISGVLHLNPKAEV
+1480 DSISGDLHLNSKAEA

-1508 ETRLNCKDDLALEE
+1508 ETRLNCRDDIALEQ

-1536 LSEEDMVAF
+1536 LNEEDMVAF

-1550 VDSVTQDAATT
+1550 VDSVIQDNATT

-1596 KQGIIRTQIFY
+1596 KQGIIRIQTFY

-1621 ASGNIQYQRISS
+1621 ASGSIQYQRISS

-1658 LDETNEG
+1658 LDETNEN
-1665 KDIGEPKTYKGK
+1665 KNINEPKTYKGK
-1677 EIPEVSFLGVGNDDF
+1677 EIPEVSFVGVGNDDF

-1705 YTDPKDLPEAPT
+1705 YTDPKDMPEAPT

-1726 LTPAQQQALLNQE
+1726 LTTAQQQALLNQG

-1751 VMTAIEE
+1751 VMISIEE
-1758 AGVHAI
+1758 DGVHTI

-1772 GYYNDESAATLKGR
+1772 GDFNDESAATLKGR

-1797 IKRMLAALSA
+1797 IKRMIAALSA

-1813 IWGADDIHGGGRSQ
+1813 IWGAHDIHGGGRSQ

-1838 LMRYMFPNVHELID
+1838 LMRYMFSNVHELID
-1852 IFGTDTRA
+1852 IFGTDTRS
-1860 YEDHMNF
+1860 YQDHMNF

-1877 KLKKNSDEEIDEIF
+1877 KLKKNSDEEINEIF

-1916 EGVLEAFDTIGSSFG
+1916 TGVLEAFNTIGSSFG

-1938 IGLSATINLFKY
+1938 IGLSATINLFRY
-1950 AKAVKTNGQF
+1950 AKALKTDGQF
-1960 INTLP
+1960 VNTLP
-1965 IEFDGSC
+1965 IEHDGSC
-1972 HGFAMAHWLMDA
+1972 NGFAMAHWLMDA

-1990 QTIKAMYRSDIYPG
+1990 QTVKAMYRSDIYPG

-2034 ACINNVLQR
+2034 AGINNVLQR
-2043 EAEGRAPISLAVED
+2043 EAEGRAPVSLEVED
-2057 PITGETI
+2057 PITGQT
-2064 VLTEKDLMLDIFSL
+2064 VTLTEKSLMLDSFSL

-2092 ALQAAAVNGSSDNVG
+2092 ALQAATINGSSDNVG

-2133 AVETWNE
+2133 AIETWNE

-2147 KLSDIIQANQE
+2147 KLSDIVQANQ
-2158 GNEVPPYKVY
+2158 GGKEVPPYKVY

-2187 QGIGRALYFLNN
+2187 QAIGRSLYFLNN
-2199 YSIEAVE
+2199 YSIEEVE
-2206 DTAPNGRP
+2206 DTAPDGRP
-2214 LGTFRERIVKAEQEI
+2214 LGTFRERIVKNEQEI

-2241 VPNKDQLKELRK
+2241 TLNKDQLKELRK
-2253 FTLSNTD
+2253 FALSNTD
-2260 NYSPN
+2260 NYSSS
-2265 LMSSFRQF
+2265 LISSFRQF

-2295 LIVSLYSVSA
+2295 LIVSLYAVSA
-2305 EMAGTVIIEQIHKK
+2305 EMAGTLIIEQVHKK

-2327 PSNNEVLDIRKKT
+2327 PSNNEILDIRKKT
-2340 AQYFPTIVKGS
+2340 AEYFPTIVKGS
-2351 GTNLDL
+2351 GTNLDM
-2357 ARSAKTNVNVLKKT
+2357 ARSAKTNVNILKKT
-2371 RQKDKSFKE
+2371 RYKDQPYKE

-2387 ITSCS
+2387 ITSS
-2392 LNNSTVEQGPFAGEK
+2392 ALNNSIVEQGPFAGEK
-2407 VMATLHTD
+2407 VTATLHTD
-2415 QLARIPVPNG
+2415 QVARIPVPNG
-2425 VGPIAITTIANS
+2425 VGPIAITTIANG
-2437 DGMMQLILFLMK
+2437 DGVMQLILFLLK
-2449 QLDRSAVNRY
+2449 QLDQSAVNRY

-2464 AVKAAQDAG
+2464 AVKASQDAG

-2488 TIGHIENATKLVAGM
+2488 TIGHIENATKIVAGM
-2503 MTFSNEYKALGN
+2503 MKFSNEYKALGN
-2515 TPEDIKRKE
+2515 TPEDAKRKE
-2524 YLNMIANALH
+2524 YLNMVANALH
-2534 RALCIYNPAYLK
+2534 RALLIYNPAYLG

-2551 GRDPTF
+2551 NRDPSF

-2562 ELQTILK
+2562 ELQVAVK

-2575 IREYHKNLFINN
+2575 VKEYHENLFINN
-2587 VVKASLPMTM
+2587 VVKASMPMTM
-2597 AHMSVSAQAYRV
+2597 AHMSVNAQAYRV
-2609 RDRRDTFEV
+2609 RDKRDTFEV
-2618 DPTLSIDATL
+2618 DPSLSVDAAM
-2628 EAVAKEAQR
+2628 EVVAKEMQR
-2637 RREIVEKHYKEIYS
+2637 RRGIVEKHYKEIYS
-2651 HYLRTGVFKIPD
+2651 HYLRTGVFKVPD

-2675 VSYAFNSDPLL
+2675 VSYAFNSDPLV
-2686 LPIPTPYRRS
+2686 LPAPTPYSRS
-2696 LPNVRS
+2696 IPNVRS
-2702 PNNREVAANAP
+2702 PINREVAADAP

-2724 VQPQQTT
+2724 VQPHQTT

-2759 RFTRRDLQNFLD
+2759 RFTRKNLQNFLD
-2771 TFLETNTKDM
+2771 TFLEVNTKDM

-2817 KDNFSKKDKAEKA
+2817 KDNFSKKDKAGKA

-2839 ALTASRIAAIY
+2839 ALTASRIIAIY
-2850 NDKDHPLRENLLRL
+2850 NDKNHPLRENLLRL
-2864 AQLRIEFGHRLKQS
+2864 AQLRIEFGHRLKQN
-2878 DPAKYDDFNNRVNKG
+2878 DPAKYDDFNRRVNNG

-2915 AKTEQYLHKN
+2915 AKTEQYLYKD

-2942 QIFGLKSKKDLRYY
+2942 QIFGLKSKKDLRHY

-2988 NKGNGI
+2988 NKGNDI
-2994 NLAQWAAKLEDITNV
+2994 NLTQWAAKLEDITSV
-3009 ITANDSLKKG
+3009 VTANNPLKKK
-3019 QFKAKQASIAAD
+3019 QFETKQVSIATD
-3031 IRDLMQE
+3031 IRNLMQE

-3049 LVASGIAT
+3049 LVASGIAA

-3064 LDSSTKLDAF
+3064 LDSSIKLDAF

-3081 KSLKPEDFAFPQD
+3081 KSLKPEDFILPQD
-3094 GNDMS
+3094 GNNVS

-3107 ITGVTKQEALGEDSS
+3107 ITGVTKQEALGEDTS
-3122 LGIFMGLSLV
+3122 LGIFMGLALV
-3132 SPQVKSILK
+3132 SPQVKNILK

-3156 VLALSESPIDAALT
+3156 VLALSDSPIDAVIT

-3178 AINALSS
+3178 AVNALSS

-3220 VDNLNNGVVNK
+3220 LESINSAAVNT
-3231 VDEAGT
+3231 VNDAGI

-3258 LAHSLNLTVPLL
+3258 LAHSLDMTVPLL

-3289 NTYERDNPGM
+3289 NTYEQENPGM

-3360 KDNAVLNTVILK
+3360 RDNAALNTVILK

-3399 AQLSDIAIEKSEQ
+3399 AQLSDVAIENSEQ

-3441 IRSKSRRPKDNLVKD
+3441 IRRKSRRPNDNLVKD
-3456 STVAIDELVTLLA
+3456 STVTIDELVTLLA
-3469 LKEDMKTFNRAREIY
+3469 LKEDMQSFNRAREIY

-3499 QNKEAEMA
+3499 QNREAEMA

-3518 YYKGFFPENTVT
+3518 YYKGFFPQDTVT

-3588 VDAVTGWSPNSRVFK
+3588 IDAVTGWSPNSRVFK
-3603 RIKSPKVVERLT
+3603 RIRSPKVVERLT
-3615 LAIPTM
+3615 LALPTM
-3621 ADRPEAYLP
+3621 VDRPEAYLP
-3630 VLDETGSEIIGYE
+3630 VLDETGNEIIGYE

-3648 EKFSSVSYE
+3648 EKFGSVSYE

-3693 EASPSEQ
+3693 KASPSEK

-3747 LISDIIGRRQASVI
+3747 LIPDIVGRRQASVI

-3772 RVQRALVNALEGVV
+3772 KTQKALVNALEGVV

-3812 VIRSGEVMVFNLL
+3812 VIRSGEVMIFNLL

-3874 KDNPDERKIAAL
+3874 RDNPSERKIAAL
-3886 ERRLEQEKAM
+3886 ERRLEQERAM
-3896 ISNLTYSG
+3896 ISNLTYSY

-3926 LSTGKWGEYIE
+3926 LSTGKWGEYLE
-3937 KQVDKLPDVL
+3937 KQIDKLPDVL

-3981 YHHLITRKNVKPNR
+3981 YHHLINKKNIKPNK
-3995 ALSKVRYEYVNYDM
+3995 ALSKIRYEYVNYDM

-4031 RSVRTMVSM
+4031 RSVRTAVSM
-4040 LKENPLGSVISLFSP
+4040 LKENPLGAILSLCSP
-4055 ISLDL
+4055 ISLGL

>member
-1 MDSVDLVNALINNST
+1 MSVVDDIINST
-16 IDTSGG
+16 LSSVGG
-22 LRPEE
+22 VSTPSLPQSQATMTNEQAE
-27 VPTLNNA
+27 
-34 ALAQEGYNRAAAI
+34 ALGYQYAAAMQG
-47 ASLTPEE
+47 LTPEE
-54 LAMYEQANNRPMS
+54 FEAYGPKLPENLTAVDIANIGRGIS
-67 LLELASMGQGAI
+67 AYDADKRVGTQQGASDYIASGLAGAAEGALGTAYQTGATWLGEFFDIGASAINQGRKLAGLPVIPHDFAGRWGAAAQQQVQDLADFIDYEGSDQMRRAIAAEKAARTAMSEQKRQEDIANGASEFTAGLRQLGRDTLEGATHFFDDPLAATRQTTSLAGQIAVQAAARGALLRAKAAQLTPRAVDALILGATEGAGNVGSATEEIYKLPQEALI
-79 QYGQDA
+79 QNSAKYRDA
-85 RALDRAGILEYGQ
+85 YLYYIDAGYSPEEADIAARQSLSFEASQKELGSGILGG
-98 AALGGFGEGFVS
+98 ALGGY
-110 ALAAPAAMAAG
+110 LMKPLD
-121 AQADLAMARENA
+121 DLSGLIGGSARE
-133 IRERLGL
+133 
-140 PSIAHNYTGELTKA
+140 
-154 ANDMAQGFGNWFRS
+154 
-168 NEQLQYAK
+168 
-176 ADAAKRA
+176 
-183 ARQQRDNL
+183 
-191 QYQQDLAN
+191 
-199 GMGAGEAGF
+199 AGEE
-208 RDFLRSAVTG
+208 AVTG
-218 IENFADNPTNMVD
+218 LVQGIGSNYAEQSTYNENQTLTEDVGTQVAEGAITGGLGSGVLRTP
-231 TTSQLAGELVAQ
+231 SAVAQ
-243 GLGAKGL
+243 GI
-250 GKALG
+250 
-255 TGTSTA
+255 
-261 GKVFN
+261 N
-266 STAATV
+266 TV
-272 VSEMASGV
+272 
-280 GDAAEA
+280 
-286 IEKLSDK
+286 
-293 QLLQQSPE
+293 
-301 FRQLYVENLAE
+301 
-312 GKTYEQAIKDAR
+312 
-324 TELTRQAS
+324 
-332 LLEIGS
+332 
-338 SGLAALLGAK
+338 
-348 FARPV
+348 
-353 ERLMPNANAPISLVR
+353 
-368 DSLSEGIEEAIT
+368 
-380 GFGQGVGTNIAAQQT
+380 
-395 YNPDQRIMEGVGA
+395 
-408 QTTEGALAGALGSA
+408 
-422 TLRTPGSIVQGINDI
+422 
-437 NQKVQSL
+437 NQKIQSL
-444 SEQKEAEKA
+444 SEQKEAKRA
-453 NALETLNQADNAKQ
+453 NTVEAFSQANKTKQ
-467 ANLDNAVK
+467 DNLDNAVN
-475 VEEATVSEP
+475 VEETAFSEP
-484 DPLSPEDSSV
+484 SPLSPEDSSV
-494 ETPYRKVTDSSGN
+494 ETSYTKVTDSSGN
-507 VQYHHS
+507 TQYHHP
-513 NPNYDKP
+513 NPNYDDP
-520 SSLDAKDVTNYKL
+520 VSFDANDITKYKL
-533 DEILPEEAR
+533 TEILTEEAGEHLV
-542 TSLIRALRYLNDKVK
+542 SALEYLNDKVK
-557 QKTATEEELNT
+557 QKTATEEDLAA
-568 YVGLVDRMKDN
+568 YVGLIDRMRDN

-592 KENRDYSSDE
+592 KENKDFSSDGQ
-602 VYSNFNHLYAGI
+602 YSNYNYLYAGL
-614 LGDASLKDSFTEK
+614 LGDASLKESFNEELLNNSK
-627 VLEDNKK
+627 DLLKNI
-634 RNKSVYDFGLELN
+634 YDFGTELN

-668 AKVEDTSKAGAELKA
+668 AKVEDTSTAGSALKT

-688 SQGTIDIAEPKVKK
+688 SQGSIDVADPKVKK

-717 RVINSVYTIL
+717 RVINSIYTIL

-736 KGRNNGIFKVNN
+736 KGKNNGIFRVNN

-762 NIVFDITSAI
+762 NIVFDITAAI
-772 ANNNEKALDN
+772 ADNNEKALDN

-818 NSATQK
+818 NSETQK

-839 ENADNQQKVATIQ
+839 ENADNQQKVATVQ

-859 SSTYPDKQLSTAETV
+859 SSIYPDKQLSTAETV

-887 RKKYGTNKKSSSK
+887 RKKYGTNKKSSSN
-900 ATYTPNTSTTAES
+900 ATYAPNASTTAEP
-913 EVTTTPAQ
+913 EVTTAPTQ
-921 QAPQIKPTQ
+921 QAPQTEPIQ
-930 PSVAPQ
+930 PSVEPQ
-936 QAVDTTPPPLDQEQ
+936 QAVNTTPPPLDQEQ
-950 EEEVQEQ
+950 EETTTPSVTPSLDQQEENAPIVEDTVQQQDTQEQ
-957 EETNSEPEE
+957 EETNSKPEE
-966 SEEEATTPVV
+966 GEEEAATPVV
-976 QESQDN
+976 QSSQDN
-982 TVDDEDNAED
+982 AVDN
-992 DEDTE
+992 
-997 DKEDEVTVDIDKDID
+997 KEDEDDKDTDNKEDGEVDTVDNEDKD
-1012 DDADVDTEEKNAE
+1012 AE
-1025 LNSEPE
+1025 LDSEPE
-1031 TGEEETS
+1031 SGEEETS
-1038 APTQQE
+1038 APVQQKTQ
-1044 TKATDNTEAKE
+1044 ATDNTEPEEE
-1055 EEKDSTEADNAETEE
+1055 EEKDSNV
-1070 EEKKDNSAQPQ
+1070 QPQ

-1096 IKQKVTTPVSLKK
+1096 IKQKATIPASPKI
-1109 SKVSSPPKKKTAHP
+1109 SKIFSSPKKKKP
-1123 VTTSA
+1123 QSVTTNA
-1128 QPQKATSASTPTPKQ
+1128 QPQKAQKATAASTSVPKQ
-1143 QIPFTINAINKAVVA
+1143 QVPFTIKAINKAVIA

-1163 PKVDPS
+1163 PAVDPS
-1169 TPEAGL
+1169 TPAADL
-1175 EENTAVASFGSLPVA
+1175 EENTAIASFGSLPVA

-1202 KATVSFD
+1202 KAKVSFD
-1209 LDDVDIPEEERELNR
+1209 LDNVDIPEEEKELNR
-1224 ELISS
+1224 DLISS
-1229 AAAERAMINQQIE
+1229 AAANRAMTNQSIE

-1254 DKDLQEEI
+1254 DKDVQEKI
-1262 NKSFKEKGYS
+1262 NKSLKETGYS
-1272 TNVHYGILQT
+1272 SNNYNYYQTLQT
-1282 QTNHKDNPF
+1282 QTNHKDNPY

-1296 VKSIATTQWADNLSG
+1296 VKSIATTKWEDIPGG

-1330 QVSNPTRID
+1330 QVSNPTRVD
-1339 YMTGDEMLE
+1339 YMTGEEMLTL
-1348 FAEKRMDLKQFYFKQ
+1348 AEERMDRKQFYFKQ
-1363 QKEKQKTVWADLFT
+1363 QAEQQKAVWADLYT
-1377 NEQNKHLEEE
+1377 NEQNKRLEEA
-1387 FKKAYD
+1387 FQKSIDK
-1393 QADHDGK
+1393 ADHDGK

-1405 IANWSKKFRTFTT
+1405 IANWSKKFRIFAAK
-1418 GALAPKKEHPND
+1418 ALAPKKDQPTD

-1435 GGYIKSNI
+1435 GGYIKDNI

-1450 EIAFGIKLENGEL
+1450 EVAFGIKLENDEL
-1463 NCEHLT
+1463 NFKNLT
-1469 TERALAVFTEM
+1469 TKRALAVFTEM
-1480 DPISGVLHLNPKAEV
+1480 DSISGVLHLNSKAEA

-1508 ETRLNCKDDLALEE
+1508 ETRLNCKDDIALEQD
-1522 SLNQFGLGKKDLAG
+1522 LNQFGLSKKDLAG
-1536 LSEEDMVAF
+1536 LNEEDMVAF

-1550 VDSVTQDAATT
+1550 LDSVIQDNATT

-1574 SQSLSGELLSRAF
+1574 SQSLSGEMLSRAF

-1596 KQGIIRTQIFY
+1596 KQGIIRTQTFY

-1621 ASGNIQYQRISS
+1621 ASGSIQYQRISS
-1633 EAGAL
+1633 EAGAI

-1658 LDETNEG
+1658 LDETNEN
-1665 KDIGEPKTYKGK
+1665 KDRDEPKTYKGK
-1677 EIPEVSFLGVGNDDF
+1677 EIPEVSFKGVGNDDF

-1705 YTDPKDLPEAPT
+1705 YTDPKDMPEAPT

-1726 LTPAQQQALLNQE
+1726 LTEAQQQALLNQG

-1751 VMTAIEE
+1751 VMISIEE
-1758 AGVHAI
+1758 GGVHAI

-1772 GYYNDESAATLKGR
+1772 GDYNDESAATLKGR

-1797 IKRMLAALSA
+1797 IKRMIAALSA

-1813 IWGADDIHGGGRSQ
+1813 IWGAHDIHGGGRSQ

-1838 LMRYMFPNVHELID
+1838 LMRYMFSNVHELID
-1852 IFGTDTRA
+1852 IFGTDTRS
-1860 YEDHMNF
+1860 YQDHMDF

-1877 KLKKNSDEEIDEIF
+1877 KLKKYSDEEIDETF
-1891 DKVLTAFLDKYDGGN
+1891 DKVLTAFLDKYDGGS

-1916 EGVLEAFDTIGSSFG
+1916 TGVLEAFDTIGSSFG

-1938 IGLSATINLFKY
+1938 IGLSATINLFRY
-1950 AKAVKTNGQF
+1950 VKALKTNGQF
-1960 INTLP
+1960 VNTLP
-1965 IEFDGSC
+1965 IEHDGAC
-1972 HGFAMAHWLMDA
+1972 NGFAMGHWLMDA

-1990 QTIKAMYRSDIYPG
+1990 QTVKAMYRSDIYPG

-2022 TANAAACQAKVA
+2022 TANAAACQAKVTA
-2034 ACINNVLQR
+2034 GINNVLQR
-2043 EAEGRAPISLAVED
+2043 EAEGRAPVSLEVED
-2057 PITGETI
+2057 PITGQT
-2064 VLTEKDLMLDIFSL
+2064 VTLTEKSLMLDTFSL

-2092 ALQAAAVNGSSDNVG
+2092 ALQAATINGSSDSVG

-2115 ASKGPTMRV
+2115 ASKEPTMRV

-2133 AVETWNE
+2133 AIETWNG

-2147 KLSDIIQANQE
+2147 KLSDIVQANQE
-2158 GNEVPPYKVY
+2158 GEKVPPYKVY

-2187 QGIGRALYFLNN
+2187 QAIGRSLYFLNN

-2206 DTAPNGRP
+2206 DTAPDGRP
-2214 LGTFRERIVKAEQEI
+2214 LGTFRERIVKNEQEI

-2241 VPNKDQLKELRK
+2241 TLDKDQLKELRK
-2253 FTLSNTD
+2253 FALSNTD
-2260 NYSPN
+2260 NYSSS

-2295 LIVSLYSVSA
+2295 LIVSLYAISS
-2305 EMAGTVIIEQIHKK
+2305 EMAGTLIIEQIHKK

-2351 GTNLDL
+2351 GTNLDM
-2357 ARSAKTNVNVLKKT
+2357 ARSAKTNVNILKKT

-2387 ITSCS
+2387 ITSS
-2392 LNNSTVEQGPFAGEK
+2392 ALNNSIVEQGPFAGEK

-2415 QLARIPVPNG
+2415 QVARIPVPNG
-2425 VGPIAITTIANS
+2425 VGPIAITTIANG
-2437 DGMMQLILFLMK
+2437 DGFMQLILFLLQ
-2449 QLDRSAVNRY
+2449 QLDQSAVNRY

-2464 AVKAAQDAG
+2464 AVKASQDAG

-2488 TIGHIENATKLVAGM
+2488 TIGHIENATKIVAGM
-2503 MTFSNEYKALGN
+2503 MKFSNEYKALGN
-2515 TPEDIKRKE
+2515 TPEDAKRKE
-2524 YLNMIANALH
+2524 YLNMVANALH
-2534 RALCIYNPAYLK
+2534 RALLIYSSAYSR

-2551 GRDPTF
+2551 GRDSTF

-2562 ELQTILK
+2562 ELQVTVK

-2575 IREYHKNLFINN
+2575 VKEYHENLFINN
-2587 VVKASLPMTM
+2587 VVKASMPMTM

-2609 RDRRDTFEV
+2609 RDKRDTFEV
-2618 DPTLSIDATL
+2618 DPSLSVDAAI
-2628 EAVAKEAQR
+2628 EVVVKEMNR
-2637 RREIVEKHYKEIYS
+2637 RRTIVEKHYKEIYS

-2675 VSYAFNSDPLL
+2675 VSYAFNSDPLV
-2686 LPIPTPYRRS
+2686 LPAPTPYRRAI
-2696 LPNVRS
+2696 PNVRS
-2702 PNNREVAANAP
+2702 PVNREVAANAP

-2718 PRDTVA
+2718 PRDTIA

-2731 IRNKGRQ
+2731 IRNRGRQ

-2771 TFLETNTKDM
+2771 TFLEVNTKDM

-2839 ALTASRIAAIY
+2839 ALTASRFAAIY
-2850 NDKDHPLRENLLRL
+2850 HDKNHPLRENLLEL

-2878 DPAKYDDFNNRVNKG
+2878 DPAKYDDFNRRVNNG
-2893 DQLTKIQEFVAYML
+2893 NQLTKIQEFVAYML

-2915 AKTEQYLHKN
+2915 AKTEQYLYKDR
-2925 LKHKILGLFRHF
+2925 KHKILGLFRHF

-2942 QIFGLKSKKDLRYY
+2942 QIFGLKSKKDLRHY

-2968 AIVAAVKPDTN
+2968 AIIAAVKPDTN

-2988 NKGNGI
+2988 NKGNDI

-3009 ITANDSLKKG
+3009 VTANNPLKKK
-3019 QFKAKQASIAAD
+3019 QFKIKQVSIATD
-3031 IRDLMQE
+3031 ITNLMQE

-3049 LVASGIAT
+3049 LVASGIAA

-3064 LDSSTKLDAF
+3064 LDSSIKLDAF

-3081 KSLKPEDFAFPQD
+3081 KSLKPEDFIFPQD
-3094 GNDMS
+3094 GNNVS

-3107 ITGVTKQEALGEDSS
+3107 ITGTTKQEALGEDVS
-3122 LGIFMGLSLV
+3122 LGIFMGLALV
-3132 SPQVKSILK
+3132 NPQVKNILK
-3141 NANIKVQKRL
+3141 NANIRVQKRL

-3156 VLALSESPIDAALT
+3156 VLALSESPIDAVIT

-3185 IKNKPKGVIETIASL
+3185 IKNKPSGVVETIASL

-3220 VDNLNNGVVNK
+3220 LSNINTAAVNRI
-3231 VDEAGT
+3231 DEAGT
-3237 RFLQGDTLKKWATSD
+3237 KFLQGDTLKKWATSD
-3252 KGFLQF
+3252 KKFLQF
-3258 LAHSLNLTVPLL
+3258 LAHSLNMTVPLL
-3270 LKEDNSFYIAH
+3270 LKEDSSFYIAH

-3289 NTYERDNPGM
+3289 NTYEQENPGM

-3350 FTDEGVRLTD
+3350 FTDEGVRLTN

-3412 LAKYLITRRASQGM
+3412 LAKYLITKRASQGM

-3441 IRSKSRRPKDNLVKD
+3441 IRRKSRRPNDNLVKD

-3469 LKEDMKTFNRAREIY
+3469 LKEDMKSFNRAREIY

-3499 QNKEAEMA
+3499 QNREAEMA

-3518 YYKGFFPENTVT
+3518 YYKGFFPQDTVT

-3588 VDAVTGWSPNSRVFK
+3588 IDAVTGWSPNSRVFK
-3603 RIKSPKVVERLT
+3603 RIRSPKVVERLT
-3615 LAIPTM
+3615 LALPTM
-3621 ADRPEAYLP
+3621 TDRPEAYLP

-3680 NKELVKTVKEMYE
+3680 NKELVKTIKEMYE

-3747 LISDIIGRRQASVI
+3747 LIPDIVGRRQASVI

-3772 RVQRALVNALEGVV
+3772 KVQRALVNALEGVV

-3812 VIRSGEVMVFNLL
+3812 VIRSGEVMIFNLL

-3844 APKIVKEL
+3844 APKIIKEL

-3874 KDNPDERKIAAL
+3874 RDNPSERKIAAL
-3886 ERRLEQEKAM
+3886 ERRLEQERAM
-3896 ISNLTYSG
+3896 ISNLTYSYN
-3904 DLLKAGEYNT
+3904 LLKAGEYNT

-3926 LSTGKWGEYIE
+3926 LSTGKWGEYLE
-3937 KQVDKLPDVL
+3937 KQIDKLPDVL

-3981 YHHLITRKNVKPNR
+3981 YHHLITKKNVKPNK
-3995 ALSKVRYEYVNYDM
+3995 ALSKVRYEYVNYDI

-4040 LKENPLGSVISLFSP
+4040 LKENLLGAILSLCSP
-4055 ISLDL
+4055 ISLGL